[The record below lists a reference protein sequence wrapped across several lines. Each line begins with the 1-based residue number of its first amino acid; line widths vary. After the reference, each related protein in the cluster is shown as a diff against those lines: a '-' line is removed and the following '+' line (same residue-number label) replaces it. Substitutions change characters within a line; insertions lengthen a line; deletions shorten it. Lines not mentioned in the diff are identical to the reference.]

1 MNRQEAT
8 NTFQEGMVMDF
19 NPLTTPSNV
28 VTNCLNGTLIT
39 FNGNEYVLQNDMG
52 NGRVETAY
60 LPEGYVPLGT
70 AELGGIVYIVSYN
83 PFNNKCQIGS
93 FPSPERN
100 ITSDELFEDE
110 NNPVTISDEDFIEKC
125 ENEECNDTDRCI
137 SAPIIKK
144 QLGDWV
150 LHPGDKF
157 LVYGNSIKN
166 NITCISHYKD
176 GEEIKGYITFRFATI
191 DNSGRIIYLDDLKKY
206 QIQNDKDVFDSN
218 IKEGTASSSVSSNVD
233 DYRRIV
239 GSDYNIF
246 SSKIAG
252 NLYIIGQLEVVDY
265 IESVTWNVSNIEDY
279 IPQTKPNTNVSE
291 EGADTNTSDTNTS
304 DTINSEDENPQTKP
318 DTDVSDTNTV
328 IVSNEGN
335 RKRYSIQ
342 FNVQSVSER
351 GNKLSGIKQYHS
363 SETEPIEITNEGN
376 LITYTINYIAKE
388 TDSVIAEII
397 PQMPFGSLC
406 YLKQNITLNFSDL
419 GSNQVKNNI
428 WQYLKLSE
436 SINLKFDINNGY
448 VNKNITD
455 VVLKFTELPIGENSK
470 SYNYNLPSRKSY
482 SGLYTVSIPFEEGIV
497 KPNSLYKVEIE
508 VKLDKVETEVKL
520 DNEYETVVSHYLY
533 TNGVYNEYFNLSDK
547 KYENFD
553 EVFLP
558 LTPKVK
564 FENSTIDLTYNNDL
578 IKGCSFSSHK
588 KNTDYIR
595 GKTTYSAK
603 GSKKINILSS
613 LEKSFD
619 NTFSIEGE
627 VTNMELKNP
636 ITPHVDSDIITLE
649 KNEAVDSNFI
659 KKETELNTSD
669 GEKVVINIKNEG
681 LLGYE
686 LNYDIFLVSKISAET
701 TSRNV
706 TVQKYYAPLLYYV
719 EDFQKYCLQATFTD
733 KKIDEITLES
743 TLPALGMSAGG
754 RDNDGTGGLTFVA
767 GTANISLNTG
777 TSASGEEV
785 GLLINGFPDSVF
797 SGAGLSGISRFPNND
812 MSRIIQDSKGYCG
825 MVPVYLVNA
834 GTSRIKYKNTVYK
847 FQDSDD
853 RDKVGSKK
861 VEWFETE
868 NQNCG
873 EFTSA
878 LLFLK
883 IKDTDNFIPI
893 NHFFKLGYSDR
904 TEEKAGIKRY
914 YSLLSQIYAQRP
926 FENKVEVFTVGN
938 YSYVDKTVQ
947 YERKLE
953 ATITYNDNS
962 LKYNNKLM
970 VEFFGEELPNCAR
983 IDYQSNGGQIIIKSS
998 LDYTFN
1004 IYNKYVD
1011 EYQEYYDSASIPTYV
1026 AENGTDS
1033 INAPINPV
1041 ANALYYVNDK
1051 KCLEQIKGPSDIP
1064 LPIVN
1069 LELSPSQD
1077 YSTISVVV
1085 QKDKNDKLIEYEF
1098 SNLDMLIYD
1107 IRNDYACANN
1117 SKINFLL
1124 TLYWGCN
1131 KPHYKNPTQIC
1142 DKSLDK
1148 GCSITKLPINYG

>member
-1 MNRQEAT
+1 
-8 NTFQEGMVMDF
+8 
-19 NPLTTPSNV
+19 
-28 VTNCLNGTLIT
+28 
-39 FNGNEYVLQNDMG
+39 
-52 NGRVETAY
+52 
-60 LPEGYVPLGT
+60 
-70 AELGGIVYIVSYN
+70 
-83 PFNNKCQIGS
+83 
-93 FPSPERN
+93 
-100 ITSDELFEDE
+100 
-110 NNPVTISDEDFIEKC
+110 
-125 ENEECNDTDRCI
+125 
-137 SAPIIKK
+137 
-144 QLGDWV
+144 
-150 LHPGDKF
+150 
-157 LVYGNSIKN
+157 
-166 NITCISHYKD
+166 
-176 GEEIKGYITFRFATI
+176 
-191 DNSGRIIYLDDLKKY
+191 
-206 QIQNDKDVFDSN
+206 
-218 IKEGTASSSVSSNVD
+218 
-233 DYRRIV
+233 
-239 GSDYNIF
+239 
-246 SSKIAG
+246 
-252 NLYIIGQLEVVDY
+252 
-265 IESVTWNVSNIEDY
+265 
-279 IPQTKPNTNVSE
+279 
-291 EGADTNTSDTNTS
+291 
-304 DTINSEDENPQTKP
+304 
-318 DTDVSDTNTV
+318 
-328 IVSNEGN
+328 
-335 RKRYSIQ
+335 
-342 FNVQSVSER
+342 
-351 GNKLSGIKQYHS
+351 
-363 SETEPIEITNEGN
+363 
-376 LITYTINYIAKE
+376 
-388 TDSVIAEII
+388 
-397 PQMPFGSLC
+397 MPFGSLC

-455 VVLKFTELPIGENSK
+455 VILKFTELPIEENSK

-497 KPNSLYKVEIE
+497 KPNSLYKVEIK
-508 VKLDKVETEVKL
+508 VKLG
-520 DNEYETVVSHYLY
+520 NEYETVVSHYLY

-564 FENSTIDLTYNNDL
+564 FENSTIDLTPKNDL
-578 IKGCSFSSHK
+578 IEGCSFSSHI
-588 KNTDYIR
+588 KNTDYIQ

-627 VTNMELKNP
+627 VTNMKLKNP
-636 ITPHVDSDIITLE
+636 ITPRVDSQIITLE
-649 KNEAVDSNFI
+649 GNEVVDSKFI

-669 GEKVVINIKNEG
+669 GEKVVINIENKG
-681 LLGYE
+681 RLGYE

-706 TVQKYYAPLLYYV
+706 AVQKYYAPLLYYV

-754 RDNDGTGGLTFVA
+754 KDNQGGGGLTFVA
-767 GTANISLNTG
+767 GTANITLNTG

-834 GTSRIKYKNTVYK
+834 GTSKIKYKNTVYK

-853 RDKVGSKK
+853 RGKGEGKK

-868 NQNCG
+868 NQKCG
-873 EFTSA
+873 TFTSA

-883 IKDTDNFIPI
+883 IKDTDNYVPI
-893 NHFFKLGYSDR
+893 NHFFKLGYLDR
-904 TEEKAGIKRY
+904 TEEKARIKRY

-938 YSYVDKTVQ
+938 FSYVSKEVH
-947 YERKLE
+947 YKRELE

-962 LKYNNKLM
+962 LKYNDRLL
-970 VEFFGEELPNCAR
+970 VEYFPKGVLPKCAR
-983 IDYQSNGGQIIIKSS
+983 IDYQSNGGQIIINSS

-1004 IYNKYVD
+1004 IDNKYVN
-1011 EYQEYYDSASIPTYV
+1011 EYMTYYNSESIPTYV

-1033 INAPINPV
+1033 INAPINPI
-1041 ANALYYVNDK
+1041 ANALYYVRDGG
-1051 KCLEQIKGPSDIP
+1051 LEQIKGPSATP

-1085 QKDKNDKLIEYEF
+1085 QKDINDKPIEYGF

-1117 SKINFLL
+1117 SKINYLL
-1124 TLYWGCN
+1124 TLYWGSHEPN
-1131 KPHYKNPTQIC
+1131 YKNPTQIC

-1148 GCSITKLPINYG
+1148 GCSISNLPINYG

>member
-19 NPLTTPSNV
+19 NPLTTPDNV

-100 ITSDELFEDE
+100 ITSDELFEDK

-157 LVYGNSIKN
+157 LVCGNSIKK

-206 QIQNDKDVFDSN
+206 QIQNDKDIFDSN
-218 IKEGTASSSVSSNVD
+218 IKEGTASSSVSSDVD

-265 IESVTWNVSNIEDY
+265 IESVTWNVLNIEDY
-279 IPQTKPNTNVSE
+279 IPETKPNTDVSE
-291 EGADTNTSDTNTS
+291 EGANTNTSDTNTS
-304 DTINSEDENPQTKP
+304 DTINSEDENPETKP
-318 DTDVSDTNTV
+318 DPNESDTNTV
-328 IVSNEGN
+328 IVSNEGD

-363 SETEPIEITNEGN
+363 SETEPITITNEGN

-388 TDSVIAEII
+388 TDSVVAEII

-455 VVLKFTELPIGENSK
+455 VVLKFTKLPIEENSK

-508 VKLDKVETEVKL
+508 VKLD
-520 DNEYETVVSHYLY
+520 DAYETVVSHYLY
-533 TNGVYNEYFNLSDK
+533 TNGVYNEYFNLSDER
-547 KYENFD
+547 YENFD

-564 FENSTIDLTYNNDL
+564 FENSTIDLTSQNDL
-578 IKGCSFSSHK
+578 IKGCSFSSHI
-588 KNTDYIR
+588 KNTDYIQ
-595 GKTTYSAK
+595 GKTTYSAN

-627 VTNMELKNP
+627 VTKMELENSS
-636 ITPHVDSDIITLE
+636 TSVESDISTL
-649 KNEAVDSNFI
+649 KGDNVVDSNFI
-659 KKETELNTSD
+659 KNESALTD
-669 GEKVVINIKNEG
+669 DEKVVINIENKDR
-681 LLGYE
+681 LGYI

-706 TVQKYYAPLLYYV
+706 AVQKYYAPLLYYV

-733 KKIDEITLES
+733 NTIDEITLES

-754 RDNDGTGGLTFVA
+754 KDNQGGGGLTFVA

-777 TSASGEEV
+777 TSASEEEV

-834 GTSRIKYKNTVYK
+834 GTSKIKYKNTVYK

-853 RDKVGSKK
+853 RGKGEGKK

-868 NQNCG
+868 NQKCG
-873 EFTSA
+873 TFTSA
-878 LLFLK
+878 LLFLR
-883 IKDTDNFIPI
+883 IKDTDNYVPI
-893 NHFFKLGYSDR
+893 NHFFKLGYLDR
-904 TEEKAGIKRY
+904 TEEKARIQRY

-938 YSYVDKTVQ
+938 FSYVNKEVH
-947 YERKLE
+947 YKRELK

-962 LKYNNKLM
+962 LKYNDSLLVKYFP
-970 VEFFGEELPNCAR
+970 EGELPNCAR

-1004 IYNKYVD
+1004 IDNKYVN
-1011 EYQEYYDSASIPTYV
+1011 EYMNYYNSESIPTYV

-1033 INAPINPV
+1033 TNAPTNPV
-1041 ANALYYVNDK
+1041 ANALYYVKDGS
-1051 KCLEQIKGPSDIP
+1051 LEQIASSSSIA
-1064 LPIVN
+1064 LNIVN

-1085 QKDKNDKLIEYEF
+1085 QKDKNDKSIECGF

-1117 SKINFLL
+1117 SKINYLL
-1124 TLYWGCN
+1124 TLYWGSHEPN
-1131 KPHYKNPTQIC
+1131 YKSPTQIC
-1142 DKSLDK
+1142 DKYLDTN
-1148 GCSITKLPINYG
+1148 CSISNLN

>member
-157 LVYGNSIKN
+157 LVCGNSIKN

-279 IPQTKPNTNVSE
+279 IPE
-291 EGADTNTSDTNTS
+291 
-304 DTINSEDENPQTKP
+304 TKP
-318 DTDVSDTNTV
+318 DTNVSDTNTV
-328 IVSNEGN
+328 IVSNEGD
-335 RKRYSIQ
+335 RKRYTIQ

-351 GNKLSGIKQYHS
+351 DNKLSGIKQYHS
-363 SETEPIEITNEGN
+363 SETEPIKITNKGEN
-376 LITYTINYIAKE
+376 LITYTINYIAKK
-388 TDSVIAEII
+388 TDSVVAEII

-508 VKLDKVETEVKL
+508 VKLNDT
-520 DNEYETVVSHYLY
+520 YETVVSHYLY

-564 FENSTIDLTYNNDL
+564 FENSTIDLSYGNTL
-578 IKGCSFSSHK
+578 EEGSVISSPIKG
-588 KNTDYIR
+588 TDYIR
-595 GKTTYSAK
+595 GRTTYSAT
-603 GSKKINILSS
+603 GSKKINVLSS
-613 LEKSFD
+613 LEESFND
-619 NTFSIEGE
+619 TFSVEGTVTDMKLLDKPTKE
-627 VTNMELKNP
+627 VKSKISTLDGDNV
-636 ITPHVDSDIITLE
+636 IDSD
-649 KNEAVDSNFI
+649 FI
-659 KKETELNTSD
+659 QKESALNTTD
-669 GEKVVINIKNEG
+669 GEEITITIKNDKFK
-681 LLGYE
+681 GYE
-686 LNYDIFLVSKISAET
+686 LDYNISLVSKISALST
-701 TSRNV
+701 LRNV
-706 TVQKYYAPLLYYV
+706 TVQKYFAPLLYYV

-733 KKIDEITLES
+733 RTIDEITLES

-777 TSASGEEV
+777 TSASGEEA

-847 FQDSDD
+847 FQDSND

-873 EFTSA
+873 KFTNA
-878 LLFLK
+878 LLFLR
-883 IKDTDNFIPI
+883 IKDTDNYVPI
-893 NHFFKLGYSDR
+893 NHFFKLGYPDR

-926 FENKVEVFTVGN
+926 FENKVEVYTVGN
-938 YSYVDKTVQ
+938 YSYVNKEVQ
-947 YERKLE
+947 FSQKLK
-953 ATITYNDNS
+953 ATIKYDDQS
-962 LKYNNKLM
+962 LKYNDTALVKYFP
-970 VEFFGEELPNCAR
+970 EGELPKCAK
-983 IDYQSNGGQIIIKSS
+983 IDYQSNGGQITIQSS
-998 LDYTFN
+998 MDYTFN
-1004 IYNKYVD
+1004 IVNKWEDIYREHYNS
-1011 EYQEYYDSASIPTYV
+1011 ESISTCV
-1026 AENGTDS
+1026 AENGTGP

-1041 ANALYYVNDK
+1041 ANALYYVKDGG
-1051 KCLEQIKGPSDIP
+1051 LEQIKGPSDTP

-1085 QKDKNDKLIEYEF
+1085 QKDKNDKPIEYKF

-1107 IRNDYACANN
+1107 IRDDYACANN

-1124 TLYWGCN
+1124 TLYWGCH

-1148 GCSITKLPINYG
+1148 GCSITKLNQEINYG

>member
-1 MNRQEAT
+1 MKRQAVT

-19 NPLTTPSNV
+19 NPLTTPNNV
-28 VTNCLNGTLIT
+28 VTNCLNGTLLT

-70 AELGGIVYIVSYN
+70 TELGGIIYIVSYN

-100 ITSDELFEDE
+100 ITRDEFSEGE
-110 NNPVTISDEDFIEKC
+110 NAVTISDEDFIENC
-125 ENEECNDTDRCI
+125 ENEECNDTDKCI
-137 SAPIIKK
+137 LAPIIKK
-144 QLGDWV
+144 QLGDLV

-157 LVYGNSIKN
+157 LVCGNSIKN
-166 NITCISHYKD
+166 NIACISHYKD

-218 IKEGTASSSVSSNVD
+218 IKEGTASSSVSSDVD
-233 DYRRIV
+233 YYRRIV

-246 SSKIAG
+246 TSKVAG
-252 NLYIIGQLEVVDY
+252 NLYIIGQLEVIDY
-265 IESVTWNVSNIEDY
+265 IESVTWNVLNIEDY
-279 IPQTKPNTNVSE
+279 K
-291 EGADTNTSDTNTS
+291 
-304 DTINSEDENPQTKP
+304 PQTKP
-318 DTDVSDTNTV
+318 DPNTVTVSGEGKLEDYDPQTEPDTNESDTNTV
-328 IVSNEGN
+328 IVSKEGD

-342 FNVQSVSER
+342 FNVQSISER
-351 GNKLSGIKQYHS
+351 GNKLSGIKQYHKVDNDPVS
-363 SETEPIEITNEGN
+363 TINNDNKED

-406 YLKQNITLNFSDL
+406 YLKQKITLNFSDL

-455 VVLKFTELPIGENSK
+455 VVLKFTELPISVNSK
-470 SYNYNLPSRKSY
+470 SYNYNLPSRKSH

-497 KPNSLYKVEIE
+497 KPNSLYKVAIE
-508 VKLDKVETEVKL
+508 VKLG
-520 DNEYETVVSHYLY
+520 NEYETVASHYLY

-547 KYENFD
+547 RYENFD

-564 FENSTIDLTYNNDL
+564 LENSSIDLTDKNTL
-578 IKGCSFSSHK
+578 EEGSVISSPIKGA
-588 KNTDYIR
+588 DYIR
-595 GKTTYSAK
+595 GRTTYSAT
-603 GSKKINILSS
+603 GGKKINILSS

-619 NTFSIEGE
+619 NTFSIEGK
-627 VTNMELKNP
+627 VTNMELVDKP
-636 ITPHVDSDIITLE
+636 IKEVKPKISTLE
-649 KNEAVDSNFI
+649 GDEVVDSNFI
-659 KKETELNTSD
+659 KEESTLNTSD
-669 GEKVVINIKNEG
+669 KEKVEINIENNV
-681 LLGYE
+681 LLGYM
-686 LNYDIFLVSKISAET
+686 LKYDISLVSKISAKT

-706 TVQKYYAPLLYYV
+706 AVQKYFAPLLYYV
-719 EDFQKYCLQATFTD
+719 GDFQKYCLQATFTD

-743 TLPALGMSAGG
+743 SLPALGMSAGG
-754 RDNDGTGGLTFVA
+754 KDNQGGGGLTFVA
-767 GTANISLNTG
+767 GTANITLNTG
-777 TSASGEEV
+777 TSASGEEA

-834 GTSRIKYKNTVYK
+834 GTPNIKYKNTVYK
-847 FQDSDD
+847 FQDSED
-853 RDKVGSKK
+853 RGKGDGKK

-868 NQNCG
+868 NQKCG
-873 EFTSA
+873 TFTSA
-878 LLFLK
+878 LLFLR

-893 NHFFKLGYSDR
+893 NHFFKLGYLDR
-904 TEEKAGIKRY
+904 TEEQDRIKRY

-926 FENKVEVFTVGN
+926 FENKVEVYTVGN
-938 YSYVDKTVQ
+938 FSYVNKKVQ
-947 YERKLE
+947 FSQKLK
-953 ATITYNDNS
+953 ATIKYDDQS
-962 LKYNNKLM
+962 LKYNDRPLVRYFSEGK
-970 VEFFGEELPNCAR
+970 LPNCAK
-983 IDYQSNGGQIIIKSS
+983 IDYQSNEGQITIQSS
-998 LDYTFN
+998 MDYTFN
-1004 IYNKYVD
+1004 IDNKWVD
-1011 EYQEYYDSASIPTYV
+1011 TYLEHHNSESISTCV
-1026 AENGTDS
+1026 AENGTGS

-1041 ANALYYVNDK
+1041 ANALYYVKDK
-1051 KCLEQIKGPSDIP
+1051 KLEQITSSSSVA
-1064 LPIVN
+1064 LNIVN

-1085 QKDKNDKLIEYEF
+1085 QKDKNDKPIEYGF

-1117 SKINFLL
+1117 SKINYLL
-1124 TLYWGCN
+1124 TLYWGSHEPN
-1131 KPHYKNPTQIC
+1131 YKSPTQIC
-1142 DKSLDK
+1142 DKSLDTN
-1148 GCSITKLPINYG
+1148 CSITKLN

>member
-19 NPLTTPSNV
+19 NPLTTPDNV

-100 ITSDELFEDE
+100 ITSDELFQEE
-110 NNPVTISDEDFIEKC
+110 ENPVTISDEDFIEKC
-125 ENEECNDTDRCI
+125 ENGECNDTDKCI

-157 LVYGNSIKN
+157 LVCGNSIKD

-206 QIQNDKDVFDSN
+206 QIQNDFDSN
-218 IKEGTASSSVSSNVD
+218 IKEGTAKSSVSSNVD
-233 DYRRIV
+233 DYRHIV
-239 GSDYNIF
+239 GYDYNIF

-265 IESVTWNVSNIEDY
+265 IESVTWNVLNIEDY
-279 IPQTKPNTNVSE
+279 KPETKPDTNV
-291 EGADTNTSDTNTS
+291 SDTNTS
-304 DTINSEDENPQTKP
+304 DTDVSKEGA
-318 DTDVSDTNTV
+318 DTNTEEGADTNESDTNTV
-328 IVSNEGN
+328 IVSTEGD

-351 GNKLSGIKQYHS
+351 GNKLNGIKQYHS
-363 SETEPIEITNEGN
+363 SAIKPIKITDKGKD

-406 YLKQNITLNFSDL
+406 YLKQKITLNFSDL

-482 SGLYTVSIPFEEGIV
+482 SGLYAVSIPFKEGIV

-508 VKLDKVETEVKL
+508 VKLGD
-520 DNEYETVVSHYLY
+520 EYETVVSHYLY

-564 FENSTIDLTYNNDL
+564 FENSTIDLTSQNDL
-578 IKGCSFSSHK
+578 IEGCFFSSHK
-588 KNTDYIR
+588 KNTGYIQ

-627 VTNMELKNP
+627 VTKMELAKKP
-636 ITPHVDSDIITLE
+636 DITVESQIFTLEEGNVVDS
-649 KNEAVDSNFI
+649 VFI
-659 KKETELNTSD
+659 KKETELNPSD
-669 GEKVVINIKNEG
+669 KEKVVIDIENKDR
-681 LLGYE
+681 LGYK
-686 LNYDIFLVSKISAET
+686 LNYDISLVSRISAEIT
-701 TSRNV
+701 PRNV
-706 TVQKYYAPLLYYV
+706 AVQKYYAPLLYYV

-733 KKIDEITLES
+733 NTIDEITLES

-754 RDNDGTGGLTFVA
+754 NDNQGTGGLTFVA
-767 GTANISLNTG
+767 GTANVSINTNVG
-777 TSASGEEV
+777 PTSGEEV

-847 FQDSDD
+847 FQDSND
-853 RDKVGSKK
+853 RNKEKSKK

-873 EFTSA
+873 KFTSA
-878 LLFLK
+878 LLFLR

-926 FENKVEVFTVGN
+926 FENKVEVYTVGN
-938 YSYVDKTVQ
+938 FSYVNKKVQ
-947 YERKLE
+947 YKRKLE

-970 VEFFGEELPNCAR
+970 VEFFGKELPKCAK

-1004 IYNKYVD
+1004 IDNKYVD
-1011 EYQEYYDSASIPTYV
+1011 EYLSYYNSESIPTYV
-1026 AENGTDS
+1026 AGNGTDS
-1033 INAPINPV
+1033 INAPINPT
-1041 ANALYYVNDK
+1041 ANALYYVSDK
-1051 KCLEQIKGPSDIP
+1051 KYLEQITSSS
-1064 LPIVN
+1064 PISLSIVD
-1069 LELSPSQD
+1069 LELSSSQD
-1077 YSTISVVV
+1077 YSTISVKVTSHSFG
-1085 QKDKNDKLIEYEF
+1085 F

-1117 SKINFLL
+1117 SKINYLL
-1124 TLYWGCN
+1124 TLYWGCHEPN
-1131 KPHYKNPTQIC
+1131 YRNPTQIC
-1142 DKSLDK
+1142 DKSLDTN
-1148 GCSITKLPINYG
+1148 CSITKLKIEQ

>member
-19 NPLTTPSNV
+19 NPLTTPDNV

-100 ITSDELFEDE
+100 ITSDELFEDI
-110 NNPVTISDEDFIEKC
+110 NNPVTISDEDFIEIC

-157 LVYGNSIKN
+157 LVCGNSIN
-166 NITCISHYKD
+166 DNITCVSHYKD

-206 QIQNDKDVFDSN
+206 QIQNVFESN
-218 IKEGTASSSVSSNVD
+218 IKEGTASSSASSNVD

-265 IESVTWNVSNIEDY
+265 IESVTWNVLNIEDY
-279 IPQTKPNTNVSE
+279 IPETKPDTDVSE
-291 EGADTNTSDTNTS
+291 GGADTNTSDTNTS
-304 DTINSEDENPQTKP
+304 DTINSEDENPETKP
-318 DTDVSDTNTV
+318 DTNVSDTNTV
-328 IVSNEGN
+328 IVSTEGD

-351 GNKLSGIKQYHS
+351 DNKLDGIKQYHS
-363 SETEPIEITNEGN
+363 SAIKPIKITDKGKD
-376 LITYTINYIAKE
+376 LITYTINYIATDK
-388 TDSVIAEII
+388 DSVIAEII

-406 YLKQNITLNFSDL
+406 YLKQKITLNFSDL

-455 VVLKFTELPIGENSK
+455 VILKFTELPIGENSK

-482 SGLYTVSIPFEEGIV
+482 SGLYTVSIPFKEGIV

-508 VKLDKVETEVKL
+508 VKLGD
-520 DNEYETVVSHYLY
+520 EYKTVTSHYLY
-533 TNGVYNEYFNLSDK
+533 TNGVYNEYFNLSDN

-564 FENSTIDLTYNNDL
+564 FENSTIDLTSQNDL
-578 IKGCSFSSHK
+578 IEGCFFSSHTK
-588 KNTDYIR
+588 KTGYIQ

-627 VTNMELKNP
+627 VTNMKLENP
-636 ITPHVDSDIITLE
+636 ITPRVESDISTLE
-649 KNEAVDSNFI
+649 GDEVVDSNFI
-659 KKETELNTSD
+659 KKESELNTSD
-669 GEKVVINIKNEG
+669 KEKVMIDIKDKG
-681 LLGYE
+681 LQGYE
-686 LNYDIFLVSKISAET
+686 LNYDIFLVSKISAKT

-706 TVQKYYAPLLYYV
+706 AVQKYYAPLLYYV
-719 EDFQKYCLQATFTD
+719 EDFQKYCLQVTFTD
-733 KKIDEITLES
+733 NTIDEITLES

-754 RDNDGTGGLTFVA
+754 GDNQGTGGLTFVA
-767 GTANISLNTG
+767 GTANVSINTHV
-777 TSASGEEV
+777 TSGEEA

-834 GTSRIKYKNTVYK
+834 GTSRIKYKNIVYK
-847 FQDSDD
+847 FQDSDN
-853 RDKVGSKK
+853 RNKEKGKK

-868 NQNCG
+868 NQKCG
-873 EFTSA
+873 RFTSA
-878 LLFLK
+878 LLFLR
-883 IKDTDNFIPI
+883 IKDTDNYVPI
-893 NHFFKLGYSDR
+893 NHFFKLGYLDR
-904 TEEKAGIKRY
+904 TEEKARIQRY

-938 YSYVDKTVQ
+938 FSYVNKEVQ
-947 YERKLE
+947 YKRELE

-970 VEFFGEELPNCAR
+970 VEFFGKELPNCAK
-983 IDYQSNGGQIIIKSS
+983 IDYQSSGGQIIIKSS

-1004 IYNKYVD
+1004 IDNKYVD
-1011 EYQEYYDSASIPTYV
+1011 EYLEYYNSESIPTYV

-1033 INAPINPV
+1033 INAPINPM

-1051 KCLEQIKGPSDIP
+1051 DYLEQIKGSSATS

-1085 QKDKNDKLIEYEF
+1085 QKDKDDKPIECGF

-1117 SKINFLL
+1117 SKINYLL
-1124 TLYWGCN
+1124 TLYWGCHEPN
-1131 KPHYKNPTQIC
+1131 YKNPTQIC
-1142 DKSLDK
+1142 NKSLDK
-1148 GCSITKLPINYG
+1148 GCSITTLNQE

>member
-19 NPLTTPSNV
+19 NPLTTPDNV

-100 ITSDELFEDE
+100 ITSDELFQEE
-110 NNPVTISDEDFIEKC
+110 ENPVTISDEDFIEKC
-125 ENEECNDTDRCI
+125 ENEECNDTDKCI

-157 LVYGNSIKN
+157 LVCGNSIKD
-166 NITCISHYKD
+166 NITRISHYKD

-206 QIQNDKDVFDSN
+206 QIQNGEDVFDSN
-218 IKEGTASSSVSSNVD
+218 IKEGTASSSTSPNVD

-279 IPQTKPNTNVSE
+279 KPE
-291 EGADTNTSDTNTS
+291 
-304 DTINSEDENPQTKP
+304 TKP
-318 DTDVSDTNTV
+318 DTNVSDTNTV
-328 IVSNEGN
+328 IVSKEGD

-363 SETEPIEITNEGN
+363 SETEPIKIANEGKD
-376 LITYTINYIAKE
+376 LITYKINYIAKE

-406 YLKQNITLNFSDL
+406 YLKQKITLNFSDL

-455 VVLKFTELPIGENSK
+455 VVLKFTELPIDENSK

-508 VKLDKVETEVKL
+508 VKLDDT
-520 DNEYETVVSHYLY
+520 YETVVSHYLY

-564 FENSTIDLTYNNDL
+564 FENSTIDLSYGNTL
-578 IKGCSFSSHK
+578 EEGSVISSPIKG
-588 KNTDYIR
+588 TYYIR
-595 GKTTYSAK
+595 GRTTYSAT
-603 GSKKINILSS
+603 GSKKINVLSS
-613 LEKSFD
+613 LEESFND
-619 NTFSIEGE
+619 TFSVEGT
-627 VTNMELKNP
+627 VTNMKLLDKP
-636 ITPHVDSDIITLE
+636 IKEVKSKISTLEGDIAIDSD
-649 KNEAVDSNFI
+649 FI
-659 KKETELNTSD
+659 KEESALNTDDKEEITITITNDES
-669 GEKVVINIKNEG
+669 V
-681 LLGYE
+681 GYK
-686 LNYDIFLVSKISAET
+686 LNYNISLVSKISALNT
-701 TSRNV
+701 LRNV
-706 TVQKYYAPLLYYV
+706 SVQKYYAPLLYY
-719 EDFQKYCLQATFTD
+719 EGDFQKYCLQTTFTD
-733 KKIDEITLES
+733 NTIDEITLES
-743 TLPALGMSAGG
+743 SLPALGMSAGG
-754 RDNDGTGGLTFVA
+754 RDNQGGGGLTFVA
-767 GTANISLNTG
+767 GTANITLNTNVNP
-777 TSASGEEV
+777 TSGEEA

-812 MSRIIQDSKGYCG
+812 MSRIIQESKGYCG

-834 GTSRIKYKNTVYK
+834 GTSKIKYKNTVYK

-853 RDKVGSKK
+853 RGKGDGKK

-873 EFTSA
+873 SFTSA

-883 IKDTDNFIPI
+883 IKDTDNYVPI
-893 NHFFKLGYSDR
+893 DHFFKLGYLDR
-904 TEEKAGIKRY
+904 TEEKARIQRY

-926 FENKVEVFTVGN
+926 FENKVEVYTVGN
-938 YSYVDKTVQ
+938 FSYVNKKVQ
-947 YERKLE
+947 FSQKLE
-953 ATITYNDNS
+953 ATIKYDDQS
-962 LKYNNKLM
+962 LKYNDMALVKYFP
-970 VEFFGEELPNCAR
+970 EGELPKCAK
-983 IDYQSNGGQIIIKSS
+983 IDYQSNGGQITIQSS
-998 LDYTFN
+998 MDYTFN
-1004 IYNKYVD
+1004 IDNKWVD
-1011 EYQEYYDSASIPTYV
+1011 IYLEHHNSESISTCV
-1026 AENGTDS
+1026 AENGTGS
-1033 INAPINPV
+1033 INAPINPT
-1041 ANALYYVNDK
+1041 ANALYYVKDGS
-1051 KCLEQIKGPSDIP
+1051 LEQIASSSSIA
-1064 LPIVN
+1064 LNIVN

-1085 QKDKNDKLIEYEF
+1085 QKDKNNKPIKCGF

-1117 SKINFLL
+1117 SKINYLL
-1124 TLYWGCN
+1124 TLYWGCHEPN
-1131 KPHYKNPTQIC
+1131 YKSPTQIC
-1142 DKSLDK
+1142 NKCLDTN
-1148 GCSITKLPINYG
+1148 CSISNLN

>member
-19 NPLTTPSNV
+19 NPLTTPDNV

-100 ITSDELFEDE
+100 ITSDELFGEE
-110 NNPVTISDEDFIEKC
+110 NPVTISDEDFIEKC
-125 ENEECNDTDRCI
+125 ENEECNDADKCI

-157 LVYGNSIKN
+157 LVCGNSIKN
-166 NITCISHYKD
+166 NITRISHYKD

-206 QIQNDKDVFDSN
+206 QIQNDEGVFDSN

-239 GSDYNIF
+239 GYDYNIF

-265 IESVTWNVSNIEDY
+265 IESVTWNVLNIEDY
-279 IPQTKPNTNVSE
+279 KPE
-291 EGADTNTSDTNTS
+291 
-304 DTINSEDENPQTKP
+304 TKP
-318 DTDVSDTNTV
+318 DPNESDTNTV
-328 IVSNEGN
+328 IVSTKGD

-342 FNVQSVSER
+342 FNVQSISER
-351 GNKLSGIKQYHS
+351 GNKLDGIKQYHS
-363 SETEPIEITNEGN
+363 SAIKPIKITDKGKD

-388 TDSVIAEII
+388 TDSVVAEII

-406 YLKQNITLNFSDL
+406 YLKQKITLNFSDL

-455 VVLKFTELPIGENSK
+455 VVLKFTELPIDENSK

-482 SGLYTVSIPFEEGIV
+482 SGLYAVSIPFEEGIV

-508 VKLDKVETEVKL
+508 VKLG
-520 DNEYETVVSHYLY
+520 NEYKTVTSHYLY

-564 FENSTIDLTYNNDL
+564 FENSTIDLTSQNDL
-578 IKGCSFSSHK
+578 IGKSSFSSHI
-588 KNTDYIR
+588 KNTDYIQ

-627 VTNMELKNP
+627 VTNMKLENP
-636 ITPHVDSDIITLE
+636 STPVESKIITLE
-649 KNEAVDSNFI
+649 GDNVVDSNFI
-659 KKETELNTSD
+659 ENKTELNPSD
-669 GEKVVINIKNEG
+669 KEKVVIDIENKDH
-681 LLGYE
+681 LGYI
-686 LNYDIFLVSKISAET
+686 LNYDIFLVSRISAAT

-767 GTANISLNTG
+767 GTANVSLNTNVDP
-777 TSASGEEV
+777 TSGEEV

-847 FQDSDD
+847 FQDSND
-853 RDKVGSKK
+853 RNKEKSKK

-873 EFTSA
+873 EFTNA
-878 LLFLK
+878 LLFLR

-938 YSYVDKTVQ
+938 FSYVNKKVQ
-947 YERKLE
+947 FSQKLE
-953 ATITYNDNS
+953 ATIKYDDQS
-962 LKYNNKLM
+962 LKYNDMAL
-970 VEFFGEELPNCAR
+970 VEYFPKGELPNCAR
-983 IDYQSNGGQIIIKSS
+983 IDYQSNGGQITIQSS
-998 LDYTFN
+998 MDYTFN
-1004 IYNKYVD
+1004 IDNKWENIYL
-1011 EYQEYYDSASIPTYV
+1011 EHHNSESISTCV
-1026 AENGTDS
+1026 AENGTGS
-1033 INAPINPV
+1033 INAPINPT
-1041 ANALYYVNDK
+1041 ANALYYVKDK
-1051 KCLEQIKGPSDIP
+1051 KYLEQIKGPSDIP
-1064 LPIVN
+1064 LSIVN
-1069 LELSPSQD
+1069 LELSSSQD

-1085 QKDKNDKLIEYEF
+1085 QKDKNDKPIESKF

-1124 TLYWGCN
+1124 TLYWGCH

-1148 GCSITKLPINYG
+1148 GCSITKLNQEINYG

>member
-1 MNRQEAT
+1 MKRQAVT

-19 NPLTTPSNV
+19 NPLTTPNNV
-28 VTNCLNGTLIT
+28 VTNCLNGTLLT

-70 AELGGIVYIVSYN
+70 TELGGIIYIVSYN

-100 ITSDELFEDE
+100 ITRDEFSEGE
-110 NNPVTISDEDFIEKC
+110 NAVTISDEDFIENC
-125 ENEECNDTDRCI
+125 ENEECNDTDKCI
-137 SAPIIKK
+137 LAPIIKK
-144 QLGDWV
+144 QLGDLV

-157 LVYGNSIKN
+157 LVCGNSIKN
-166 NITCISHYKD
+166 NITCTSHYKD

-206 QIQNDKDVFDSN
+206 QIENTEKSTN
-218 IKEGTASSSVSSNVD
+218 IKEGKASSAIGSDVD

-246 SSKIAG
+246 TSKVAG
-252 NLYIIGQLEVVDY
+252 NLYIIGQLEVIDY
-265 IESVTWNVSNIEDY
+265 IESVTWNVLNIKDY
-279 IPQTKPNTNVSE
+279 
-291 EGADTNTSDTNTS
+291 
-304 DTINSEDENPQTKP
+304 NPQTKP
-318 DTDVSDTNTV
+318 DPDPNTV
-328 IVSNEGN
+328 TVSSEGKR
-335 RKRYSIQ
+335 RKYSVK
-342 FNVQSVSER
+342 FFVQSISER

-363 SETEPIEITNEGN
+363 SETEPIKITDEGKN

-388 TDSVIAEII
+388 TDSVIATII

-406 YLKQNITLNFSDL
+406 YLKQKITLNFSDL

-455 VVLKFTELPIGENSK
+455 VVLKFTELPISVNSK

-482 SGLYTVSIPFEEGIV
+482 SGLYTISIPFEEGIV

-508 VKLDKVETEVKL
+508 VKLDSK
-520 DNEYETVVSHYLY
+520 YETVASHYLY

-564 FENSTIDLTYNNDL
+564 LENSSIDLSYENTL
-578 IKGCSFSSHK
+578 EKGSVISSPIKGA
-588 KNTDYIR
+588 DYIR
-595 GKTTYSAK
+595 GRTTYSATD
-603 GSKKINILSS
+603 SKKINILSS

-619 NTFSIEGE
+619 NTFSIEGKVTKMKLVDKPIKE
-627 VTNMELKNP
+627 VKPE
-636 ITPHVDSDIITLE
+636 ISTLE
-649 KNEAVDSNFI
+649 GDEVVDSNFI
-659 KKETELNTSD
+659 KEESTLNTSD
-669 GEKVVINIKNEG
+669 KEKVEINIENNV
-681 LLGYE
+681 LLGYI
-686 LNYDIFLVSKISAET
+686 LKYDISLVSKISAKT

-706 TVQKYYAPLLYYV
+706 AVQKYFAPLLYYV
-719 EDFQKYCLQATFTD
+719 GDFQKYCLQATFTD

-743 TLPALGMSAGG
+743 SLPALGMSAGG
-754 RDNDGTGGLTFVA
+754 KDNQGGGGLTFVA
-767 GTANISLNTG
+767 GTANITLNTS
-777 TSASGEEV
+777 TSASGEEA

-834 GTSRIKYKNTVYK
+834 GTPNIKYKSQVYK
-847 FQDSDD
+847 FQDSED
-853 RDKVGSKK
+853 RGKGDGKK

-873 EFTSA
+873 SFTSA
-878 LLFLK
+878 LLFLR

-893 NHFFKLGYSDR
+893 NHFFKLGYLDR
-904 TEEKAGIKRY
+904 TEEQDRIKRY

-926 FENKVEVFTVGN
+926 FENKVEVYTVGN
-938 YSYVDKTVQ
+938 FSYVNKKVQ
-947 YERKLE
+947 FSQKLE
-953 ATITYNDNS
+953 ATIKYDDQS
-962 LKYNNKLM
+962 LKYNNKPL
-970 VEFFGEELPNCAR
+970 VRYFSEGELPKCAK
-983 IDYQSNGGQIIIKSS
+983 IDYQSNGGQITIQSS
-998 LDYTFN
+998 MDYTFN
-1004 IYNKYVD
+1004 IYNKWADTYL
-1011 EYQEYYDSASIPTYV
+1011 EHHNSESISTCV
-1026 AENGTDS
+1026 AENGTGS

-1041 ANALYYVNDK
+1041 ANALYYVKDK
-1051 KCLEQIKGPSDIP
+1051 KLEQITSSSSVA
-1064 LPIVN
+1064 LNIVN

-1085 QKDKNDKLIEYEF
+1085 QKDKDDKPIECGF

-1117 SKINFLL
+1117 SKINYLL
-1124 TLYWGCN
+1124 TLYWGSHEPN
-1131 KPHYKNPTQIC
+1131 YRSPTQIC
-1142 DKSLDK
+1142 DKYLDTN
-1148 GCSITKLPINYG
+1148 CSISNLN

>member
-19 NPLTTPSNV
+19 NPLTTPDNV

-100 ITSDELFEDE
+100 ITSDELFEE
-110 NNPVTISDEDFIEKC
+110 EENPVTISDEDFIEKC
-125 ENEECNDTDRCI
+125 ENEECNDADRCI

-157 LVYGNSIKN
+157 LVCGNSIKD

-218 IKEGTASSSVSSNVD
+218 IKEGTAKSSVSSNVD

-252 NLYIIGQLEVVDY
+252 NLYIIGQLEVIDY

-279 IPQTKPNTNVSE
+279 KPQTKPDTDVSE
-291 EGADTNTSDTNTS
+291 EGANTNTSDTNTS
-304 DTINSEDENPQTKP
+304 DTINSEDENPETKP
-318 DTDVSDTNTV
+318 NPNESDTNTV
-328 IVSNEGN
+328 IVSTEGN

-342 FNVQSVSER
+342 FNVQSISER
-351 GNKLSGIKQYHS
+351 GNKLDGIKQYHS
-363 SETEPIEITNEGN
+363 SAIKPIKIIDKGKD

-388 TDSVIAEII
+388 TDSVVAEII

-406 YLKQNITLNFSDL
+406 YLKQKITLNFSDL

-455 VVLKFTELPIGENSK
+455 VILKFTELPIEENSK

-482 SGLYTVSIPFEEGIV
+482 SGLYTVSIPFEESTV

-508 VKLDKVETEVKL
+508 VKLDDT
-520 DNEYETVVSHYLY
+520 YETVASHYLY
-533 TNGVYNEYFNLSDK
+533 TNGVYNEYFNLSDVR
-547 KYENFD
+547 YENFD

-564 FENSTIDLTYNNDL
+564 FENSTIDLSYGNTL
-578 IKGCSFSSHK
+578 EEGSVISSPIKG
-588 KNTDYIR
+588 TDYIR
-595 GKTTYSAK
+595 GRTTYSAT
-603 GSKKINILSS
+603 GSKKINVLSS
-613 LEKSFD
+613 LEESFND
-619 NTFSIEGE
+619 TFSVEGT
-627 VTNMELKNP
+627 VTNMKLLDKP
-636 ITPHVDSDIITLE
+636 IKEVKSQIRTLE
-649 KNEAVDSNFI
+649 EDIAIDSNFI
-659 KKETELNTSD
+659 KEESVLTD
-669 GEKVVINIKNEG
+669 DEKVEINIEKKDR
-681 LLGYE
+681 LGYI
-686 LNYDIFLVSKISAET
+686 LNYDISLVSKISAKT

-706 TVQKYYAPLLYYV
+706 AVQKYYAPLLYYV

-733 KKIDEITLES
+733 KRIDEITLES

-754 RDNDGTGGLTFVA
+754 NDNQGTGGLTFVA
-767 GTANISLNTG
+767 GTANVSLNTNVG
-777 TSASGEEV
+777 PTSGEEV

-853 RDKVGSKK
+853 RDKEKGKK

-873 EFTSA
+873 KFTSA
-878 LLFLK
+878 LLFLR

-893 NHFFKLGYSDR
+893 NHFFELGYLDR
-904 TEEKAGIKRY
+904 TEEKARIKRY

-926 FENKVEVFTVGN
+926 FENKVEVYTVGN
-938 YSYVDKTVQ
+938 FSYVNKKVQ
-947 YERKLE
+947 FSQELE
-953 ATITYNDNS
+953 ATIKYDDQS
-962 LKYNNKLM
+962 LKYNDMAL
-970 VEFFGEELPNCAR
+970 VEYFPKGELPNCAR

-1004 IYNKYVD
+1004 IDNKYVD
-1011 EYQEYYDSASIPTYV
+1011 EYLSYYNSESIPTYV
-1026 AENGTDS
+1026 AGNGTDS
-1033 INAPINPV
+1033 INAPINPT

-1051 KCLEQIKGPSDIP
+1051 DYLEQIKSSS
-1064 LPIVN
+1064 PISLSIVD

-1077 YSTISVVV
+1077 HSTISVKVTSHSFG
-1085 QKDKNDKLIEYEF
+1085 F

-1117 SKINFLL
+1117 SKINYLL
-1124 TLYWGCN
+1124 TLYWGCHEPN
-1131 KPHYKNPTQIC
+1131 YRNPTQIC
-1142 DKSLDK
+1142 DKSLDTN
-1148 GCSITKLPINYG
+1148 CSITKLKIEQ

>member
-157 LVYGNSIKN
+157 LVCGNSIKN

-218 IKEGTASSSVSSNVD
+218 IKEGTAKSSVSSNVD

-252 NLYIIGQLEVVDY
+252 NLYIIGQLEVIDY

-279 IPQTKPNTNVSE
+279 IPE
-291 EGADTNTSDTNTS
+291 
-304 DTINSEDENPQTKP
+304 TKP
-318 DTDVSDTNTV
+318 DTNVSDTNTV
-328 IVSNEGN
+328 IVSNEGD

-363 SETEPIEITNEGN
+363 SETEPIEITNKGEN
-376 LITYTINYIAKE
+376 LITYIINYIAKE
-388 TDSVIAEII
+388 TDSVVAEII

-455 VVLKFTELPIGENSK
+455 VILKFTELPIGENSK

-508 VKLDKVETEVKL
+508 VKLNDA
-520 DNEYETVVSHYLY
+520 YETVVSHYLY
-533 TNGVYNEYFNLSDK
+533 TNGVYNEYFNLSDER
-547 KYENFD
+547 YENFD

-564 FENSTIDLTYNNDL
+564 FENSTIDLTPNNSL
-578 IKGCSFSSHK
+578 IEGCFFSSHI
-588 KNTDYIR
+588 KNTDYIQ

-627 VTNMELKNP
+627 VTKMELENP
-636 ITPHVDSDIITLE
+636 STSVESKIITLE
-649 KNEAVDSNFI
+649 GDEAVDSKFI
-659 KKETELNTSD
+659 KKETELNPSD
-669 GEKVVINIKNEG
+669 GEKVVINIENKDR
-681 LLGYE
+681 LGYE
-686 LNYDIFLVSKISAET
+686 LNYDIFLVSKISAEI

-706 TVQKYYAPLLYYV
+706 AVQKYYAPLLYYV
-719 EDFQKYCLQATFTD
+719 DDFQKYCLQATFID
-733 KKIDEITLES
+733 EKIDEITLES

-754 RDNDGTGGLTFVA
+754 GDNDGGGGLTFVA
-767 GTANISLNTG
+767 GTANITLNTG
-777 TSASGEEV
+777 TSASGEEA

-853 RDKVGSKK
+853 RDHGDSKK
-861 VEWFETE
+861 VEWFETK

-873 EFTSA
+873 EFTNA
-878 LLFLK
+878 LLFLR

-904 TEEKAGIKRY
+904 TEEKARIQRY

-938 YSYVDKTVQ
+938 FSHVNKKVQ
-947 YERKLE
+947 YKRKLE

-970 VEFFGEELPNCAR
+970 VEFFGKELPNCAR
-983 IDYQSNGGQIIIKSS
+983 TDYQSNGGQIIIKSS
-998 LDYTFN
+998 LDYTFY
-1004 IYNKYVD
+1004 IDNKYVN
-1011 EYQEYYDSASIPTYV
+1011 EYLEYYNSENIPTYV

-1041 ANALYYVNDK
+1041 ANALYYVKDGS
-1051 KCLEQIKGPSDIP
+1051 LEQIVSSSSIV
-1064 LPIVN
+1064 LNIVN

-1077 YSTISVVV
+1077 HSTISVVV
-1085 QKDKNDKLIEYEF
+1085 QKDKNDKSIEYGF

-1117 SKINFLL
+1117 SKINYLL
-1124 TLYWGCN
+1124 TLYWGSY
-1131 KPHYKNPTQIC
+1131 KPHYKSPTYIC
-1142 DKSLDK
+1142 NKSLDTN
-1148 GCSITKLPINYG
+1148 CSISNLPINYG

>member
-1 MNRQEAT
+1 MKRQAVT

-19 NPLTTPSNV
+19 NPLTTPNNV
-28 VTNCLNGTLIT
+28 VTNCLNGTLLT

-60 LPEGYVPLGT
+60 LPKGYVPLGT
-70 AELGGIVYIVSYN
+70 AELGGIIYIVSYN
-83 PFNNKCQIGS
+83 PLNSKCQIGS

-100 ITSDELFEDE
+100 ITSDELFEE
-110 NNPVTISDEDFIEKC
+110 EKNPVTISDEDFIEKC
-125 ENEECNDTDRCI
+125 ENKECNDADRCI

-144 QLGDWV
+144 QLGDLV

-157 LVYGNSIKN
+157 LVCGNSIKN
-166 NITCISHYKD
+166 NITCTSHYKD

-206 QIQNDKDVFDSN
+206 QIENTEKSTN
-218 IKEGTASSSVSSNVD
+218 IKEGTASSSVSSDVD

-246 SSKIAG
+246 TSKVAG

-265 IESVTWNVSNIEDY
+265 IESVTWNVLNIEDY
-279 IPQTKPNTNVSE
+279 IPETKPDPNTE
-291 EGADTNTSDTNTS
+291 EGADTN
-304 DTINSEDENPQTKP
+304 E
-318 DTDVSDTNTV
+318 SDTNTV
-328 IVSNEGN
+328 IVSKEGD

-351 GNKLSGIKQYHS
+351 GNKLKGIKQFHKVDNDPVS
-363 SETEPIEITNEGN
+363 TINNDRKED

-388 TDSVIAEII
+388 TDSVIATII

-406 YLKQNITLNFSDL
+406 YLKQKITLNFSDL

-455 VVLKFTELPIGENSK
+455 VVLKFTELPIRVGSK

-482 SGLYTVSIPFEEGIV
+482 SGLYTISIPFEEGIV
-497 KPNSLYKVEIE
+497 KPNSLYKVEIK
-508 VKLDKVETEVKL
+508 VKLDSK
-520 DNEYETVVSHYLY
+520 YETVASHYLY

-564 FENSTIDLTYNNDL
+564 LENSSIDLTDKNTLEEGSVISSL
-578 IKGCSFSSHK
+578 IKGA
-588 KNTDYIR
+588 DYIQGR
-595 GKTTYSAK
+595 TTYSAT
-603 GSKKINILSS
+603 GGKKINILSS

-619 NTFSIEGE
+619 NTFSIEGI
-627 VTNMELKNP
+627 VTNIELVDKP
-636 ITPHVDSDIITLE
+636 IKDVKSKISTLE
-649 KNEAVDSNFI
+649 GDEVVDSNFI
-659 KKETELNTSD
+659 KEESTLNTSD
-669 GEKVVINIKNEG
+669 KEKVEINIENNV
-681 LLGYE
+681 LLGYI
-686 LNYDIFLVSKISAET
+686 LKYDISLVSKISAKT

-706 TVQKYYAPLLYYV
+706 AVQKYFAPLLYYV
-719 EDFQKYCLQATFTD
+719 GDFQKYCLQATFTD
-733 KKIDEITLES
+733 NTIDEIILES
-743 TLPALGMSAGG
+743 SLPALGMSAGG
-754 RDNDGTGGLTFVA
+754 KDNQGGGGLTFVA
-767 GTANISLNTG
+767 GTANITLNTDS
-777 TSASGEEV
+777 SASEEEV

-834 GTSRIKYKNTVYK
+834 GTPNIKYKGKVYK
-847 FQDSDD
+847 FQDSED
-853 RDKVGSKK
+853 RGKGDGKK

-868 NQNCG
+868 NQKCG
-873 EFTSA
+873 TFTSA

-883 IKDTDNFIPI
+883 IKDTDNYVPI
-893 NHFFKLGYSDR
+893 DHFFKLGYLDR
-904 TEEKAGIKRY
+904 TEEKNRIQRY

-926 FENKVEVFTVGN
+926 FENKVEVYTVGN
-938 YSYVDKTVQ
+938 FSYVNKKVQ
-947 YERKLE
+947 FSQKLE
-953 ATITYNDNS
+953 ATIKYDDQS
-962 LKYNNKLM
+962 LKYNNKPL
-970 VEFFGEELPNCAR
+970 VRYFSKGELPKCAK
-983 IDYQSNGGQIIIKSS
+983 IDYQNNGGQITIQSS
-998 LDYTFN
+998 MDYTFN
-1004 IYNKYVD
+1004 IDNKWIDTYL
-1011 EYQEYYDSASIPTYV
+1011 EHHNSESISTCV
-1026 AENGTDS
+1026 AENGTGP
-1033 INAPINPV
+1033 INAPINPT
-1041 ANALYYVNDK
+1041 ANALYYVKDGG
-1051 KCLEQIKGPSDIP
+1051 LEQITSSSPIALD
-1064 LPIVN
+1064 IVN
-1069 LELSPSQD
+1069 LKLSPSQD

-1085 QKDKNDKLIEYEF
+1085 QKDKNNKPIEYGF

-1117 SKINFLL
+1117 SKINYLL
-1124 TLYWGCN
+1124 TLYWGSHEPN
-1131 KPHYKNPTQIC
+1131 YRSPTQIC
-1142 DKSLDK
+1142 DKYLDTN
-1148 GCSITKLPINYG
+1148 CSISNLN

>member
-19 NPLTTPSNV
+19 NPLTTPDNV

-100 ITSDELFEDE
+100 ITSDELFEDK
-110 NNPVTISDEDFIEKC
+110 NNPVTISDNDFIEKC

-157 LVYGNSIKN
+157 LVCGNSIKD

-206 QIQNDKDVFDSN
+206 QIQNDKGVFDSN
-218 IKEGTASSSVSSNVD
+218 IKEGTASSSASSNVD

-279 IPQTKPNTNVSE
+279 IPETKPN
-291 EGADTNTSDTNTS
+291 
-304 DTINSEDENPQTKP
+304 
-318 DTDVSDTNTV
+318 TDVSDTNTV
-328 IVSNEGN
+328 IVSTEGD
-335 RKRYSIQ
+335 RKRYTIQ

-351 GNKLSGIKQYHS
+351 DNKLNGIKQYHS
-363 SETEPIEITNEGN
+363 SAIKPIEITDKGKD

-406 YLKQNITLNFSDL
+406 YLKQKITLNFSDL

-436 SINLKFDINNGY
+436 AINLKFDINNGY

-455 VVLKFTELPIGENSK
+455 VILKFTELPIGKNSK

-482 SGLYTVSIPFEEGIV
+482 SGLYTVSIPFKEGIV

-508 VKLDKVETEVKL
+508 VKLNDT
-520 DNEYETVVSHYLY
+520 YETVVSHYLY

-564 FENSTIDLTYNNDL
+564 LENSSIDLSYGNTL
-578 IKGCSFSSHK
+578 EEGSVISSPIKG
-588 KNTDYIR
+588 TDYIR
-595 GKTTYSAK
+595 GRTTYSAT

-627 VTNMELKNP
+627 VTKMELLDKP
-636 ITPHVDSDIITLE
+636 IKEVKSEISTLE
-649 KNEAVDSNFI
+649 VNNVVDSNFI
-659 KKETELNTSD
+659 KEESALNTDD
-669 GEKVVINIKNEG
+669 GEKVVINIEKKDS
-681 LLGYE
+681 LGYI
-686 LNYDIFLVSKISAET
+686 LTYDIFLVSKISAET

-706 TVQKYYAPLLYYV
+706 AVQKYYAPLLYYV
-719 EDFQKYCLQATFTD
+719 DDFQKYCLQATFTD
-733 KKIDEITLES
+733 NTIDEITLES

-767 GTANISLNTG
+767 GTANVSLNTHV
-777 TSASGEEV
+777 TSGEEA

-853 RDKVGSKK
+853 RGHENSKK
-861 VEWFETE
+861 VEWFKTE
-868 NQNCG
+868 NQKCG

-883 IKDTDNFIPI
+883 IKDTDNYIPI
-893 NHFFKLGYSDR
+893 NHFFKLGYLDR

-926 FENKVEVFTVGN
+926 FENKVEVYTVGN
-938 YSYVDKTVQ
+938 FSYVNKKVQ
-947 YERKLE
+947 FSQKLK
-953 ATITYNDNS
+953 ATIKYNDQS
-962 LKYNNKLM
+962 LKYNNM
-970 VEFFGEELPNCAR
+970 VLVKYFPEGELPKCAR

-1004 IYNKYVD
+1004 IDNKYVD
-1011 EYQEYYDSASIPTYV
+1011 EYLSYYNSESIPTYV
-1026 AENGTDS
+1026 AGNGTDS
-1033 INAPINPV
+1033 INAPINPT

-1051 KCLEQIKGPSDIP
+1051 DYLEQIKGSSATP

-1085 QKDKNDKLIEYEF
+1085 QKDKDDKPIEYKF

-1124 TLYWGCN
+1124 TLYWGSYN
-1131 KPHYKNPTQIC
+1131 PNYKSPTQIC

-1148 GCSITKLPINYG
+1148 GCSITTLPTLN

>member
-157 LVYGNSIKN
+157 LVCGNSIKN

-218 IKEGTASSSVSSNVD
+218 IKEGTARSSVSSNVD

-252 NLYIIGQLEVVDY
+252 NLYIIGQLEVIDY

-279 IPQTKPNTNVSE
+279 IPE
-291 EGADTNTSDTNTS
+291 
-304 DTINSEDENPQTKP
+304 TKP
-318 DTDVSDTNTV
+318 DTNVSDTNTV
-328 IVSNEGN
+328 IVSNEGD

-363 SETEPIEITNEGN
+363 SEIEPIEITNEGN

-388 TDSVIAEII
+388 TDSVVAEII

-455 VVLKFTELPIGENSK
+455 VILKFTELPIEENSK

-508 VKLDKVETEVKL
+508 VKLNDA
-520 DNEYETVVSHYLY
+520 YETVVSHYLY

-564 FENSTIDLTYNNDL
+564 FENSTIDLTPKNDL
-578 IKGCSFSSHK
+578 IEGCFFSSHI
-588 KNTDYIR
+588 KNTDYIQ
-595 GKTTYSAK
+595 GKTTYSAQ

-619 NTFSIEGE
+619 NTFSIECE
-627 VTNMELKNP
+627 VTKMELAEKP
-636 ITPHVDSDIITLE
+636 DISVKSQISTL
-649 KNEAVDSNFI
+649 KGDEAVDSKFI
-659 KKETELNTSD
+659 KKETELNPSD
-669 GEKVVINIKNEG
+669 GEKVVINIENKDR
-681 LLGYE
+681 LGYE

-706 TVQKYYAPLLYYV
+706 AVQKYYAPLLYYV

-767 GTANISLNTG
+767 GTANVSLNTG

-847 FQDSDD
+847 FQDSND
-853 RDKVGSKK
+853 RDKGNSKK

-873 EFTSA
+873 EFTNA
-878 LLFLK
+878 LLFLR

-938 YSYVDKTVQ
+938 FSHVNKKVQ
-947 YERKLE
+947 YKRKLE

-962 LKYNNKLM
+962 LKYNDRLL
-970 VEFFGEELPNCAR
+970 VEYFPKGVLPKCAR
-983 IDYQSNGGQIIIKSS
+983 IDYQSNGGQI

-1004 IYNKYVD
+1004 IDNKYVS
-1011 EYQEYYDSASIPTYV
+1011 EYLKYYNSESIPTYV

-1033 INAPINPV
+1033 INAPTNPV
-1041 ANALYYVNDK
+1041 ANALYYVRDRE
-1051 KCLEQIKGPSDIP
+1051 LEQIKGPSDIP
-1064 LPIVN
+1064 LSIVK

-1085 QKDKNDKLIEYEF
+1085 QKDINDKPIEYGF

-1117 SKINFLL
+1117 SKINYLL
-1124 TLYWGCN
+1124 TLYWGSHE
-1131 KPHYKNPTQIC
+1131 PHYKNPTQIC

-1148 GCSITKLPINYG
+1148 GCSISNLPINYG

>member
-19 NPLTTPSNV
+19 NPLTTPDNV

-100 ITSDELFEDE
+100 ITSDELFGEE
-110 NNPVTISDEDFIEKC
+110 NPVTISDEDFIEKC

-157 LVYGNSIKN
+157 LVCGNSIKD

-218 IKEGTASSSVSSNVD
+218 IKEGTARSSMSPNVD

-252 NLYIIGQLEVVDY
+252 NLYIVGQLEVIDY
-265 IESVTWNVSNIEDY
+265 IESVTWNVLNIEDY
-279 IPQTKPNTNVSE
+279 IPE
-291 EGADTNTSDTNTS
+291 
-304 DTINSEDENPQTKP
+304 TKP
-318 DTDVSDTNTV
+318 DTNVSDTNTV
-328 IVSNEGN
+328 IVSKEGD

-342 FNVQSVSER
+342 FNVQSISER

-363 SETEPIEITNEGN
+363 SETEPIEIIDKGKD
-376 LITYTINYIAKE
+376 LITYTINYIATDK
-388 TDSVIAEII
+388 DSVVAEII

-406 YLKQNITLNFSDL
+406 YLKQKITLNFSDL

-455 VVLKFTELPIGENSK
+455 VVLKFTELPIDENSK

-482 SGLYTVSIPFEEGIV
+482 SGLYAVSIPFEESTV
-497 KPNSLYKVEIE
+497 KPNSLYKVDIE
-508 VKLDKVETEVKL
+508 VKLDDTYK
-520 DNEYETVVSHYLY
+520 TVVSHYLY

-564 FENSTIDLTYNNDL
+564 FENSTIDLTSQNDL
-578 IKGCSFSSHK
+578 IEGCFFSSHK
-588 KNTDYIR
+588 KNTDYIQ

-627 VTNMELKNP
+627 VTNMKLENP
-636 ITPHVDSDIITLE
+636 RTSVDSQIRTL
-649 KNEAVDSNFI
+649 NGDNVVDSVFI
-659 KKETELNTSD
+659 KKETELNPSD
-669 GEKVVINIKNEG
+669 KEKVVIDIENKDR
-681 LLGYE
+681 LGYK
-686 LNYDIFLVSKISAET
+686 LNYDISLVSRISAEIT
-701 TSRNV
+701 PRNV
-706 TVQKYYAPLLYYV
+706 AVQKYYAPLLYYE

-733 KKIDEITLES
+733 NTIDEITLES

-754 RDNDGTGGLTFVA
+754 NDNQGTGGLTFVA
-767 GTANISLNTG
+767 GTANVSINTNVG
-777 TSASGEEV
+777 PTSGEEV

-847 FQDSDD
+847 FQDSND
-853 RDKVGSKK
+853 RDKEKSKK

-873 EFTSA
+873 EFTNA
-878 LLFLK
+878 LLFLR

-926 FENKVEVFTVGN
+926 FENKVEVYTVGN
-938 YSYVDKTVQ
+938 FSYVNKEVH
-947 YERKLE
+947 YKRELK

-962 LKYNNKLM
+962 LKYNNILLVKYFP
-970 VEFFGEELPNCAR
+970 EGELPNCAR
-983 IDYQSNGGQIIIKSS
+983 IDYQSNAEQIIINSS

-1004 IYNKYVD
+1004 IDNKYVD
-1011 EYQEYYDSASIPTYV
+1011 EYLSYYNSESIPTYV
-1026 AENGTDS
+1026 AGNGTDS
-1033 INAPINPV
+1033 INAPINPT
-1041 ANALYYVNDK
+1041 ANALYYVSDK
-1051 KCLEQIKGPSDIP
+1051 KYLEQITSSS
-1064 LPIVN
+1064 PISLSIVD
-1069 LELSPSQD
+1069 LELSSSQD
-1077 YSTISVVV
+1077 YSTISVKVTSHSSG
-1085 QKDKNDKLIEYEF
+1085 F

-1117 SKINFLL
+1117 SKINYLL
-1124 TLYWGCN
+1124 TLYWGCHEPN
-1131 KPHYKNPTQIC
+1131 YRNPTQIC
-1142 DKSLDK
+1142 DKSLDTN
-1148 GCSITKLPINYG
+1148 CSITTLNRE

>member
-19 NPLTTPSNV
+19 NPLTTPDNV

-100 ITSDELFEDE
+100 ITSDELFEDI

-125 ENEECNDTDRCI
+125 ENEECNDADRCI

-144 QLGDWV
+144 QLGDLV

-157 LVYGNSIKN
+157 LVCGNSIKD

-206 QIQNDKDVFDSN
+206 QIQNDEDVFDSN
-218 IKEGTASSSVSSNVD
+218 IKEGTARSSMSPNVD

-265 IESVTWNVSNIEDY
+265 IESVTWNVLNIEDY
-279 IPQTKPNTNVSE
+279 NPETKSDTDVSE
-291 EGADTNTSDTNTS
+291 EGANTNTSDTNTS
-304 DTINSEDENPQTKP
+304 DTINSEDENPETKP
-318 DTDVSDTNTV
+318 DPNESDTNTV
-328 IVSNEGN
+328 IVSTEGD

-342 FNVQSVSER
+342 FNVQSISER
-351 GNKLSGIKQYHS
+351 GNKLDGIKQYHS
-363 SETEPIEITNEGN
+363 SAIKPIKITDKGKD

-388 TDSVIAEII
+388 TDSVVAEII

-406 YLKQNITLNFSDL
+406 YLKQKITLNFSDL

-455 VVLKFTELPIGENSK
+455 VILKFTELPIEENSK

-482 SGLYTVSIPFEEGIV
+482 SGLYTVSIPFEESTV

-508 VKLDKVETEVKL
+508 VKLDDT
-520 DNEYETVVSHYLY
+520 YETVASHYLY
-533 TNGVYNEYFNLSDK
+533 TNGVYNEYFNLSDVR
-547 KYENFD
+547 YENFD

-564 FENSTIDLTYNNDL
+564 LENSSIDLSYKNAL
-578 IKGCSFSSHK
+578 EKGSVISSPIKDPNGSG
-588 KNTDYIR
+588 YIR
-595 GKTTYSAK
+595 GRTTYSAT
-603 GSKKINILSS
+603 GSKKINVLSS
-613 LEKSFD
+613 LEESFND
-619 NTFSIEGE
+619 TFSVEGT
-627 VTNMELKNP
+627 VTNMRLLNEP
-636 ITPHVDSDIITLE
+636 IIKVKPEISTLE
-649 KNEAVDSNFI
+649 GDSSIDSNFI
-659 KKETELNTSD
+659 KEESSLNTAD
-669 GEKVVINIKNEG
+669 GEEITITITNDKSVGYK
-681 LLGYE
+681 LGY
-686 LNYDIFLVSKISAET
+686 NISLVSKISAVNT
-701 TSRNV
+701 LRNV
-706 TVQKYYAPLLYYV
+706 TVQKYFAPLLYYV

-733 KKIDEITLES
+733 NTIDEIILES
-743 TLPALGMSAGG
+743 SLPALGMSAGG
-754 RDNDGTGGLTFVA
+754 KDNQGGGGLTFVA
-767 GTANISLNTG
+767 GTANITLNTNNS
-777 TSASGEEV
+777 TSEEEV
-785 GLLINGFPDSVF
+785 GLLINGFPDSIF

-834 GTSRIKYKNTVYK
+834 GTPNIKYKGKVYK
-847 FQDSDD
+847 FQDSGD
-853 RDKVGSKK
+853 RGKGEGKK

-868 NQNCG
+868 NQKCG
-873 EFTSA
+873 TFTSA
-878 LLFLK
+878 LLFLR

-893 NHFFKLGYSDR
+893 NHFFKLGYLDR
-904 TEEKAGIKRY
+904 TEEQARIKRY

-926 FENKVEVFTVGN
+926 FENKVEVYTVGN
-938 YSYVDKTVQ
+938 FSYVNKKVQ
-947 YERKLE
+947 FSQKLE
-953 ATITYNDNS
+953 ATIKYDDQS
-962 LKYNNKLM
+962 LKYNDMALVEYFPEGKL
-970 VEFFGEELPNCAR
+970 PKCAK
-983 IDYQSNGGQIIIKSS
+983 IDYQSNGGQITIQSS
-998 LDYTFN
+998 MDYTFN
-1004 IYNKYVD
+1004 IDNKWVD
-1011 EYQEYYDSASIPTYV
+1011 TYLEYHNSKSTATCV
-1026 AENGTDS
+1026 ADNGTGS
-1033 INAPINPV
+1033 INAPINPI
-1041 ANALYYVNDK
+1041 ANALYYVKDGS
-1051 KCLEQIKGPSDIP
+1051 LEQITSSSPIA
-1064 LPIVN
+1064 LNIVN

-1077 YSTISVVV
+1077 YSTISVVNTSTQV
-1085 QKDKNDKLIEYEF
+1085 GF

-1117 SKINFLL
+1117 SKINYLL
-1124 TLYWGCN
+1124 TLYWGSHEPN
-1131 KPHYKNPTQIC
+1131 YKSPTQIC
-1142 DKSLDK
+1142 NKYLDEK
-1148 GCSITKLPINYG
+1148 CSISNLN

>member
-19 NPLTTPSNV
+19 NPLTTPDNV

-100 ITSDELFEDE
+100 ITSDELFGEE
-110 NNPVTISDEDFIEKC
+110 NPVTISDEDFIEKC

-157 LVYGNSIKN
+157 LVCGNSIKD
-166 NITCISHYKD
+166 NITRISHYKD

-206 QIQNDKDVFDSN
+206 QIQNGFDSN
-218 IKEGTASSSVSSNVD
+218 IKEGTAKSSVSSNVD

-239 GSDYNIF
+239 GYDYNIF

-265 IESVTWNVSNIEDY
+265 IESVTWNVLNIEDY
-279 IPQTKPNTNVSE
+279 KPETKPDTNVSDTNTSNTDVSE
-291 EGADTNTSDTNTS
+291 EGADTNTEEGADTN
-304 DTINSEDENPQTKP
+304 E
-318 DTDVSDTNTV
+318 SDTNTV
-328 IVSNEGN
+328 IVSKEGD

-342 FNVQSVSER
+342 FNVQSISER

-363 SETEPIEITNEGN
+363 SETEPIKIANEGN

-388 TDSVIAEII
+388 TNSVVAEII

-406 YLKQNITLNFSDL
+406 YLKQKITLNFSDL

-455 VVLKFTELPIGENSK
+455 VVLKFTELPIDENSK

-482 SGLYTVSIPFEEGIV
+482 SGLYAVSIPFKEGIV

-508 VKLDKVETEVKL
+508 VKLGNK
-520 DNEYETVVSHYLY
+520 YETVTSHYLY
-533 TNGVYNEYFNLSDK
+533 TNGVYNDYFNLSDK

-564 FENSTIDLTYNNDL
+564 FENSTIDLTSQNDL
-578 IKGCSFSSHK
+578 IEGCSFSSHIEK
-588 KNTDYIR
+588 TGYIQ
-595 GKTTYSAK
+595 GKTTYSAN

-627 VTNMELKNP
+627 VTNMKLENP
-636 ITPHVDSDIITLE
+636 RTSVDSQIRTL
-649 KNEAVDSNFI
+649 NGDNVVDSVFI
-659 KKETELNTSD
+659 KKETELNPSD
-669 GEKVVINIKNEG
+669 KEKVVIDIENKDR
-681 LLGYE
+681 LGYK
-686 LNYDIFLVSKISAET
+686 LNYDISLVSRISAEIT
-701 TSRNV
+701 PRNV
-706 TVQKYYAPLLYYV
+706 AVQKYYAPLLYYV

-777 TSASGEEV
+777 TSASGEAV

-847 FQDSDD
+847 FQDSND
-853 RDKVGSKK
+853 RDHEKSKK

-873 EFTSA
+873 EFTNA
-878 LLFLK
+878 LLFLR

-904 TEEKAGIKRY
+904 TEEKARIQRY

-938 YSYVDKTVQ
+938 FSYVNKEVQ
-947 YERKLE
+947 YKRELE
-953 ATITYNDNS
+953 ATITYNNNS

-970 VEFFGEELPNCAR
+970 VEFFGKELPNCAR
-983 IDYQSNGGQIIIKSS
+983 IDYQSNGGKIIIKSS
-998 LDYTFN
+998 LDYTFY
-1004 IYNKYVD
+1004 IDNKYVD
-1011 EYQEYYDSASIPTYV
+1011 EYQEYYNSESIPTCV
-1026 AENGTDS
+1026 AENGTGS
-1033 INAPINPV
+1033 INAPINPE
-1041 ANALYYVNDK
+1041 ANALYYVKDK
-1051 KCLEQIKGPSDIP
+1051 KYLEQIKGPSDIP
-1064 LPIVN
+1064 LSIVN

-1077 YSTISVVV
+1077 YSTISVVI
-1085 QKDKNDKLIEYEF
+1085 QKDKNNKSIEYEF

-1124 TLYWGCN
+1124 TLYWGCH

-1142 DKSLDK
+1142 DKCLDTN
-1148 GCSITKLPINYG
+1148 CSITTLNQEINYG

>member
-157 LVYGNSIKN
+157 LVCGNSIKN

-218 IKEGTASSSVSSNVD
+218 IKEGTAKSSVSSNVD

-252 NLYIIGQLEVVDY
+252 NLYIIGQLEVIDY

-279 IPQTKPNTNVSE
+279 IPE
-291 EGADTNTSDTNTS
+291 
-304 DTINSEDENPQTKP
+304 TKP
-318 DTDVSDTNTV
+318 DTNVSDTNTV
-328 IVSNEGN
+328 IVSNEGD

-388 TDSVIAEII
+388 TDSVVAEII

-497 KPNSLYKVEIE
+497 KPNSLYKVEIK
-508 VKLDKVETEVKL
+508 VKLG
-520 DNEYETVVSHYLY
+520 NEYETVVSHYLY

-564 FENSTIDLTYNNDL
+564 FENSTIDLTPKNDL
-578 IKGCSFSSHK
+578 IEGCSFSSHI
-588 KNTDYIR
+588 KNTDYIQ

-627 VTNMELKNP
+627 VTNMKLKNP
-636 ITPHVDSDIITLE
+636 ITPRVDSQIITLE
-649 KNEAVDSNFI
+649 GNEVVDSKFI

-669 GEKVVINIKNEG
+669 GEKVVINIENKG
-681 LLGYE
+681 RLGYE

-701 TSRNV
+701 TRNV
-706 TVQKYYAPLLYYV
+706 AVQKYYAPLLYYV

-754 RDNDGTGGLTFVA
+754 KDNQGGGGLTFVA
-767 GTANISLNTG
+767 GTANITLNTG

-834 GTSRIKYKNTVYK
+834 GTSKIKYKNTVYK

-853 RDKVGSKK
+853 RGKGEGKK

-868 NQNCG
+868 NQKCG
-873 EFTSA
+873 TFTSA

-883 IKDTDNFIPI
+883 IKDTDNYVPI
-893 NHFFKLGYSDR
+893 NHFFKLGYLDR
-904 TEEKAGIKRY
+904 TEEKARIKRY

-938 YSYVDKTVQ
+938 FSYVSKEVH
-947 YERKLE
+947 YKRELE

-962 LKYNNKLM
+962 LKYNDRLL
-970 VEFFGEELPNCAR
+970 VEYFPKGVLPKCAR
-983 IDYQSNGGQIIIKSS
+983 IDYQSNGGQIIINSS

-1004 IYNKYVD
+1004 IDNKYVN
-1011 EYQEYYDSASIPTYV
+1011 EYMTYYNSESIPTYV

-1033 INAPINPV
+1033 INAPINPI
-1041 ANALYYVNDK
+1041 ANALYYVRDGG
-1051 KCLEQIKGPSDIP
+1051 LEQIKGPSATP

-1085 QKDKNDKLIEYEF
+1085 QKDINDKPIEYGF

-1117 SKINFLL
+1117 SKINYLL
-1124 TLYWGCN
+1124 TLYWGSHEPN
-1131 KPHYKNPTQIC
+1131 YKNPTQIC

-1148 GCSITKLPINYG
+1148 GCSISNLPINYG

>member
-19 NPLTTPSNV
+19 NPLTTPDNV

-100 ITSDELFEDE
+100 ITSDELFGEE
-110 NNPVTISDEDFIEKC
+110 NPVTISDEDFIEKC

-157 LVYGNSIKN
+157 LVCGNSIKD
-166 NITCISHYKD
+166 NITRISHYKD

-218 IKEGTASSSVSSNVD
+218 IKEGTAKSSTSPNVD

-265 IESVTWNVSNIEDY
+265 IESVTWNVLNIEDY
-279 IPQTKPNTNVSE
+279 KPETKPDTNVSE

-304 DTINSEDENPQTKP
+304 DTINSEDENPETKP
-318 DTDVSDTNTV
+318 NTNESNTNTV
-328 IVSNEGN
+328 IVSTEGD

-363 SETEPIEITNEGN
+363 SETEPIKIANEGKD
-376 LITYTINYIAKE
+376 LITYKINYIAKE

-406 YLKQNITLNFSDL
+406 YLKQKITLNFSDL

-455 VVLKFTELPIGENSK
+455 VVLKFTELPIDENSK

-482 SGLYTVSIPFEEGIV
+482 SGLYAVSIPFKEGIV

-508 VKLDKVETEVKL
+508 VKLDDT
-520 DNEYETVVSHYLY
+520 YETVASHYLY
-533 TNGVYNEYFNLSDK
+533 TNGVYNDYFNLSDK

-564 FENSTIDLTYNNDL
+564 FENSTIDLTSQNDL
-578 IKGCSFSSHK
+578 IEGCFFSSHK
-588 KNTDYIR
+588 KNTDYIQ

-603 GSKKINILSS
+603 DSKKINILSS

-627 VTNMELKNP
+627 VTKMGLAKKP
-636 ITPHVDSDIITLE
+636 DITVESQIFTLE
-649 KNEAVDSNFI
+649 EGNVVDSNFI

-669 GEKVVINIKNEG
+669 KEKVVINIKDKG
-681 LLGYE
+681 LQGYE
-686 LNYDIFLVSKISAET
+686 LNYDIFLVSKISAEIT
-701 TSRNV
+701 PRNV
-706 TVQKYYAPLLYYV
+706 AVQKYYAPLLYYE

-733 KKIDEITLES
+733 NTIDEITLES

-754 RDNDGTGGLTFVA
+754 NDNQGTGGLTFVA
-767 GTANISLNTG
+767 GTANVSINTNVG
-777 TSASGEEV
+777 PTSGEEV

-847 FQDSDD
+847 FQDSND
-853 RDKVGSKK
+853 RDKEKSKK

-883 IKDTDNFIPI
+883 IKDTDNYVPI
-893 NHFFKLGYSDR
+893 DHFFKLGYSDR

-926 FENKVEVFTVGN
+926 FENKVEVYTVGN
-938 YSYVDKTVQ
+938 FSYVNKKVQ
-947 YERKLE
+947 YKRKLE

-970 VEFFGEELPNCAR
+970 VEFFGKELPNCAR

-1004 IYNKYVD
+1004 IDNKYVD
-1011 EYQEYYDSASIPTYV
+1011 EYLSYYNSESIPTYV
-1026 AENGTDS
+1026 AGNGTDS
-1033 INAPINPV
+1033 INAPINPT
-1041 ANALYYVNDK
+1041 ANALYYVSDK
-1051 KCLEQIKGPSDIP
+1051 KYLEQITSSS
-1064 LPIVN
+1064 PISLSIVD
-1069 LELSPSQD
+1069 LELSSSQD
-1077 YSTISVVV
+1077 YSTISVKVTSHSFG
-1085 QKDKNDKLIEYEF
+1085 F

-1117 SKINFLL
+1117 SKINYLL
-1124 TLYWGCN
+1124 TLYWGCHEPN
-1131 KPHYKNPTQIC
+1131 YRNPTQIC
-1142 DKSLDK
+1142 DKSLDTN
-1148 GCSITKLPINYG
+1148 CSITKLKIEQ

>member
-19 NPLTTPSNV
+19 NPLTTPDNV

-70 AELGGIVYIVSYN
+70 TELGGIVYIVSYN

-100 ITSDELFEDE
+100 ITSDELFEDI

-125 ENEECNDTDRCI
+125 ENEECHDTDKCI

-157 LVYGNSIKN
+157 LVCGNSIKK

-176 GEEIKGYITFRFATI
+176 GKEIKGYITFRFATI

-206 QIQNDKDVFDSN
+206 QIQNDEDVFESN
-218 IKEGTASSSVSSNVD
+218 IKEGTAKSSVSSNVD

-265 IESVTWNVSNIEDY
+265 IESVTWNVLNIEDY
-279 IPQTKPNTNVSE
+279 IPETKPDTNVSE
-291 EGADTNTSDTNTS
+291 EGANTDTSDTNTS

-318 DTDVSDTNTV
+318 DPNESDTNTV
-328 IVSNEGN
+328 IVSTEGN

-351 GNKLSGIKQYHS
+351 DNKLDGIKQYHS
-363 SETEPIEITNEGN
+363 SAIKPIKITDKGKD

-388 TDSVIAEII
+388 TDSVVAEII

-406 YLKQNITLNFSDL
+406 YLKQKITLNFSDL

-508 VKLDKVETEVKL
+508 VKLDDT
-520 DNEYETVVSHYLY
+520 YETVASHYLY

-564 FENSTIDLTYNNDL
+564 LENSSIDLSYRNTL
-578 IKGCSFSSHK
+578 EEGSVISSPIKG
-588 KNTDYIR
+588 TDYIR
-595 GKTTYSAK
+595 GRTTYSAT
-603 GSKKINILSS
+603 GSKKINVLSS
-613 LEKSFD
+613 LEESFND
-619 NTFSIEGE
+619 TFSVEGT
-627 VTNMELKNP
+627 VTNMELLDKP
-636 ITPHVDSDIITLE
+636 IKEVKSKIRTLEGDTAIDSD
-649 KNEAVDSNFI
+649 FI
-659 KKETELNTSD
+659 KEESALNTDD
-669 GEKVVINIKNEG
+669 GEKITITIKNDKFK
-681 LLGYE
+681 GYE
-686 LNYDIFLVSKISAET
+686 LDYDISLVSKISALNT
-701 TSRNV
+701 LRNV
-706 TVQKYYAPLLYYV
+706 SVQKYYAPLLYY
-719 EDFQKYCLQATFTD
+719 EGDFQKYCLQATFTD
-733 KKIDEITLES
+733 NTIDEITLES

-754 RDNDGTGGLTFVA
+754 KDNQGGGGLTFVA
-767 GTANISLNTG
+767 GTANISLNTNVDP
-777 TSASGEEV
+777 TSGEEV

-834 GTSRIKYKNTVYK
+834 GTSRIKYKDTVYK
-847 FQDSDD
+847 FQDSND
-853 RDKVGSKK
+853 RDKGDGKK

-873 EFTSA
+873 KFTSA

-883 IKDTDNFIPI
+883 IKDTDNYVPI
-893 NHFFKLGYSDR
+893 DHFFKLGFSDR
-904 TEEKAGIKRY
+904 TEEKAGIQRY

-926 FENKVEVFTVGN
+926 FENKVEVYTVGN
-938 YSYVDKTVQ
+938 FSYVNKKVQ
-947 YERKLE
+947 FSQKLE
-953 ATITYNDNS
+953 ATIKYDDQS
-962 LKYNNKLM
+962 LKYNDMALVKYFP
-970 VEFFGEELPNCAR
+970 EGELPKCAK
-983 IDYQSNGGQIIIKSS
+983 IDYQSNGGQITIQSS
-998 LDYTFN
+998 MDYTFN
-1004 IYNKYVD
+1004 IDNKWENIYL
-1011 EYQEYYDSASIPTYV
+1011 EHHNSESISTCV
-1026 AENGTDS
+1026 AENGTGS
-1033 INAPINPV
+1033 INAPINPT
-1041 ANALYYVNDK
+1041 ANALYYVKDK
-1051 KCLEQIKGPSDIP
+1051 KYLEQIKGPSDIP
-1064 LPIVN
+1064 LSIVN

-1077 YSTISVVV
+1077 HSTISVVV
-1085 QKDKNDKLIEYEF
+1085 QKDKNDKPIEYEF

-1117 SKINFLL
+1117 SKINYLL
-1124 TLYWGCN
+1124 TLYWGSH
-1131 KPHYKNPTQIC
+1131 KPNYKSPTQIC
-1142 DKSLDK
+1142 NKSLDK
-1148 GCSITKLPINYG
+1148 GCSITKLDQEINYG

>member
-157 LVYGNSIKN
+157 LVCGNSIKN

-218 IKEGTASSSVSSNVD
+218 IKEGTARSSVSSNVD

-252 NLYIIGQLEVVDY
+252 NLYIIGQLEVIDY

-279 IPQTKPNTNVSE
+279 IPE
-291 EGADTNTSDTNTS
+291 
-304 DTINSEDENPQTKP
+304 TKP

-328 IVSNEGN
+328 IVSNEGD

-363 SETEPIEITNEGN
+363 SEIEPIEITNEGN

-388 TDSVIAEII
+388 TDSVVAEII

-455 VVLKFTELPIGENSK
+455 VILKFTELPIEENSK

-508 VKLDKVETEVKL
+508 VKLNDA
-520 DNEYETVVSHYLY
+520 YETVVSHYLY

-564 FENSTIDLTYNNDL
+564 FENSTIDLTPKNDL
-578 IKGCSFSSHK
+578 IEGCFFSSHT
-588 KNTDYIR
+588 KNTDYIQ
-595 GKTTYSAK
+595 GKTTYSAQ

-619 NTFSIEGE
+619 NTFSIECE
-627 VTNMELKNP
+627 VTKMELAEKP
-636 ITPHVDSDIITLE
+636 DISVKSQISTL
-649 KNEAVDSNFI
+649 KGDEAVDSKFI
-659 KKETELNTSD
+659 KKETELNPSD
-669 GEKVVINIKNEG
+669 GEKVVINIENKDR
-681 LLGYE
+681 LGYE

-706 TVQKYYAPLLYYV
+706 AVQKYYAPLLYYV

-767 GTANISLNTG
+767 GTANVSLNTG

-847 FQDSDD
+847 FQDSND
-853 RDKVGSKK
+853 RDKGNSKK

-873 EFTSA
+873 EFTNA
-878 LLFLK
+878 LLFLR

-938 YSYVDKTVQ
+938 FSHVNKKVQ
-947 YERKLE
+947 YKRKLE

-962 LKYNNKLM
+962 LKYNDRLL
-970 VEFFGEELPNCAR
+970 VEYFPKGVLPKCAR
-983 IDYQSNGGQIIIKSS
+983 IDYQSNGGQI

-1004 IYNKYVD
+1004 IDNKYVS
-1011 EYQEYYDSASIPTYV
+1011 EYLKYYNSESIPTYV

-1033 INAPINPV
+1033 INAPTNPV
-1041 ANALYYVNDK
+1041 ANALYYVRDRE
-1051 KCLEQIKGPSDIP
+1051 LEQIKGPSDIP
-1064 LPIVN
+1064 LSIVK

-1085 QKDKNDKLIEYEF
+1085 QKDINDKPIEYGF

-1124 TLYWGCN
+1124 TLYWGCH

-1148 GCSITKLPINYG
+1148 GCSISNLPINYG

>member
-100 ITSDELFEDE
+100 ITKDELFEDI

-125 ENEECNDTDRCI
+125 GNEECNDTDRCI

-157 LVYGNSIKN
+157 LVCGNSIKN

-206 QIQNDKDVFDSN
+206 QIQNGKDSN

-279 IPQTKPNTNVSE
+279 IPE
-291 EGADTNTSDTNTS
+291 
-304 DTINSEDENPQTKP
+304 TKP
-318 DTDVSDTNTV
+318 DTNVSDTNTV

-335 RKRYSIQ
+335 RKRYTIQ

-363 SETEPIEITNEGN
+363 SAIKPIKITNKGEN

-388 TDSVIAEII
+388 TDSVVAEII

-455 VVLKFTELPIGENSK
+455 IVLKFTELPIGENSK

-508 VKLDKVETEVKL
+508 VKLD
-520 DNEYETVVSHYLY
+520 DAYETVVSHYLY

-564 FENSTIDLTYNNDL
+564 FENSSIDLTYENDL
-578 IKGCSFSSHK
+578 IEGCSFSSHI
-588 KNTDYIR
+588 KNTAYIQ

-603 GSKKINILSS
+603 DSKKINILSS

-627 VTNMELKNP
+627 VTKMELAEKP
-636 ITPHVDSDIITLE
+636 DISVGSDIITLE

-669 GEKVVINIKNEG
+669 GEKVVINIEKG

-719 EDFQKYCLQATFTD
+719 EDFQKYCLQATFSD

-754 RDNDGTGGLTFVA
+754 NDNQGTGGLTFVA
-767 GTANISLNTG
+767 GTANVSINTNVG
-777 TSASGEEV
+777 PTSGEEV

-825 MVPVYLVNA
+825 MVPIYLVNA

-847 FQDSDD
+847 FQDSND
-853 RDKVGSKK
+853 RDKEKSKK

-873 EFTSA
+873 KFTSA
-878 LLFLK
+878 LLFLR

-926 FENKVEVFTVGN
+926 FENKVEVYTVGN
-938 YSYVDKTVQ
+938 FSYVNKKVQ
-947 YERKLE
+947 YKRKLE

-970 VEFFGEELPNCAR
+970 VEFFGKELPNCAR

-1004 IYNKYVD
+1004 IDNKYVD
-1011 EYQEYYDSASIPTYV
+1011 EYLSYYNSESIPTYV
-1026 AENGTDS
+1026 AGNGTDS
-1033 INAPINPV
+1033 INAPINPT
-1041 ANALYYVNDK
+1041 ANALYYVSDK
-1051 KCLEQIKGPSDIP
+1051 KYLEQITSSS
-1064 LPIVN
+1064 PISLSIVD
-1069 LELSPSQD
+1069 LELSSSQD
-1077 YSTISVVV
+1077 YSTISVKVTSHSFG
-1085 QKDKNDKLIEYEF
+1085 F

-1117 SKINFLL
+1117 SKINYLL
-1124 TLYWGCN
+1124 TLYWGCHEPN
-1131 KPHYKNPTQIC
+1131 YRNPTQIC
-1142 DKSLDK
+1142 DKSLDTN
-1148 GCSITKLPINYG
+1148 CSITKLKIEQ

>member
-19 NPLTTPSNV
+19 NPLTTPDNV

-100 ITSDELFEDE
+100 ITSDELFEDI

-157 LVYGNSIKN
+157 LVCGNSIKK
-166 NITCISHYKD
+166 NITCISRYKD
-176 GEEIKGYITFRFATI
+176 GEEIKGYVTFRFATI

-206 QIQNDKDVFDSN
+206 QIQNDEGIFDSN
-218 IKEGTASSSVSSNVD
+218 IKEGTAKSSVSSNVD

-265 IESVTWNVSNIEDY
+265 IESVTWNVKNIKDY
-279 IPQTKPNTNVSE
+279 NLET
-291 EGADTNTSDTNTS
+291 TSD
-304 DTINSEDENPQTKP
+304 P
-318 DTDVSDTNTV
+318 NTV
-328 IVSNEGN
+328 IVSSEGKR
-335 RKRYSIQ
+335 RKYSVE
-342 FNVQSVSER
+342 FSVQSVSER
-351 GNKLSGIKQYHS
+351 GNKLRGIKQYHS
-363 SETEPIEITNEGN
+363 SETTPIEIIDEGKN

-388 TDSVIAEII
+388 TDSIIAEII

-406 YLKQNITLNFSDL
+406 YLKQKITLNFSDL

-482 SGLYTVSIPFEEGIV
+482 SGLYTISIPFEEGKV

-508 VKLDKVETEVKL
+508 VKLG
-520 DNEYETVVSHYLY
+520 NEYKTVANHYLY

-564 FENSTIDLTYNNDL
+564 LENSSIDLSYGNTL
-578 IKGCSFSSHK
+578 EEGSVISSPIKG
-588 KNTDYIR
+588 TDYIR
-595 GKTTYSAK
+595 GRTTYSATD
-603 GSKKINILSS
+603 SKKINVLSS
-613 LEKSFD
+613 LEESFND
-619 NTFSIEGE
+619 TFSVEGT
-627 VTNMELKNP
+627 VTNMELLDKP
-636 ITPHVDSDIITLE
+636 IKEVKSEISTLEGDNAVDSDFI
-649 KNEAVDSNFI
+649 KNES
-659 KKETELNTSD
+659 ELNTLD
-669 GEKVVINIKNEG
+669 GEKVVINIEKKDR
-681 LLGYE
+681 LGYI
-686 LNYDIFLVSKISAET
+686 LKYDISLVSKISAVT

-706 TVQKYYAPLLYYV
+706 AVQKYYAPLLYYV

-733 KKIDEITLES
+733 TTTNTTTNTTIDEITLES

-767 GTANISLNTG
+767 GTANVSLNTNVG
-777 TSASGEEV
+777 PTSGEEV

-853 RDKVGSKK
+853 RGHENSQK
-861 VEWFETE
+861 VEWFKTE

-873 EFTSA
+873 KFTSA

-883 IKDTDNFIPI
+883 IKDTDNYIPI
-893 NHFFKLGYSDR
+893 NHFFKLGYPDR

-926 FENKVEVFTVGN
+926 FENKVEVYTVGN
-938 YSYVDKTVQ
+938 FSYVNKKVQ
-947 YERKLE
+947 FSQKLE
-953 ATITYNDNS
+953 ATIKYDDQS
-962 LKYNNKLM
+962 LKYNNMAL
-970 VEFFGEELPNCAR
+970 VEYFPKGELPNCAR
-983 IDYQSNGGQIIIKSS
+983 IDYQSIGGQIIIKSS

-1004 IYNKYVD
+1004 IDNKYVD
-1011 EYQEYYDSASIPTYV
+1011 EYLSYYNSESIPTYV
-1026 AENGTDS
+1026 AGNGTDS
-1033 INAPINPV
+1033 INAPINPT

-1051 KCLEQIKGPSDIP
+1051 DYLEQIKSSSATP
-1064 LPIVN
+1064 LPIVD

-1085 QKDKNDKLIEYEF
+1085 QKDKNDKPIECGF
-1098 SNLDMLIYD
+1098 TNLDMLIYD

-1124 TLYWGCN
+1124 TLYWGSYN
-1131 KPHYKNPTQIC
+1131 PNYKSPTQIC
-1142 DKSLDK
+1142 NKSLDTN
-1148 GCSITKLPINYG
+1148 CSISNLPINYG

>member
-19 NPLTTPSNV
+19 NPLTTPDNV

-70 AELGGIVYIVSYN
+70 TELGGIVYIVSYN

-110 NNPVTISDEDFIEKC
+110 ENPVTISDKDFIEKC

-157 LVYGNSIKN
+157 LVYGNSIKK

-206 QIQNDKDVFDSN
+206 QIQNDNGVFDSN
-218 IKEGTASSSVSSNVD
+218 IKEGTAPRSSVSSNVD
-233 DYRRIV
+233 DYRSIV

-265 IESVTWNVSNIEDY
+265 IESVTWNVSKIEDY
-279 IPQTKPNTNVSE
+279 KPETKPDTDVSE
-291 EGADTNTSDTNTS
+291 EGANTNTSDTNTS
-304 DTINSEDENPQTKP
+304 DTINSEDENPETKP
-318 DTDVSDTNTV
+318 DTNESDTNTV
-328 IVSNEGN
+328 IVSTEGD

-342 FNVQSVSER
+342 FNVQSISER

-363 SETEPIEITNEGN
+363 STIKPIKITNKGEN

-388 TDSVIAEII
+388 TDSVVAEII

-406 YLKQNITLNFSDL
+406 YLKQKITLNFSDL
-419 GSNQVKNNI
+419 GSNKVKNNI

-455 VVLKFTELPIGENSK
+455 VILKFTELPIDENSK

-508 VKLDKVETEVKL
+508 VKLDDT
-520 DNEYETVVSHYLY
+520 YETMASHYLY

-564 FENSTIDLTYNNDL
+564 FENSTIDLTSQNDL
-578 IKGCSFSSHK
+578 IGESSFSSHI
-588 KNTDYIR
+588 KNTDYIQ
-595 GKTTYSAK
+595 GQTTYSAK

-627 VTNMELKNP
+627 VTDMELAEKP
-636 ITPHVDSDIITLE
+636 DISVESKIITLE
-649 KNEAVDSNFI
+649 KGEAVDSNFI
-659 KKETELNTSD
+659 KKETELNTDD
-669 GEKVVINIKNEG
+669 GEKVVIDIENKG
-681 LLGYE
+681 LQGYE

-706 TVQKYYAPLLYYV
+706 AVQKYYAPLLYYV
-719 EDFQKYCLQATFTD
+719 EDFQKYCLQATFID
-733 KKIDEITLES
+733 KKIEEITLES

-847 FQDSDD
+847 FQDSND
-853 RDKVGSKK
+853 RDKGNSKK

-883 IKDTDNFIPI
+883 IKDTDNYVPI
-893 NHFFKLGYSDR
+893 NHFFNLGYSDR
-904 TEEKAGIKRY
+904 TEEKAGIQRY

-938 YSYVDKTVQ
+938 FSYVNKEVH
-947 YERKLE
+947 YKRELK

-962 LKYNNKLM
+962 LKYNDELL
-970 VEFFGEELPNCAR
+970 VGYFPEGELPNCAR
-983 IDYQSNGGQIIIKSS
+983 IDYQSNGGQIIINSS

-1004 IYNKYVD
+1004 IDNKYVD
-1011 EYQEYYDSASIPTYV
+1011 TYQEYYNSENIPTYV
-1026 AENGTDS
+1026 AGNSTDS
-1033 INAPINPV
+1033 IKAPINPA
-1041 ANALYYVNDK
+1041 ANVLYYVRDGG
-1051 KCLEQIKGPSDIP
+1051 LEQIKGPSATP

-1077 YSTISVVV
+1077 YSTISVVA
-1085 QKDKNDKLIEYEF
+1085 QKDKNDKPIEYGF
-1098 SNLDMLIYD
+1098 SNLDILIYD

-1117 SKINFLL
+1117 SKMNFLL
-1124 TLYWGCN
+1124 TLYWGCH

-1148 GCSITKLPINYG
+1148 GCSITTLNQEINYG

>member
-125 ENEECNDTDRCI
+125 ENKECNDTNRCI

-157 LVYGNSIKN
+157 LVCGNSIKK

-218 IKEGTASSSVSSNVD
+218 IKEGTAKSSMSSNVD

-265 IESVTWNVSNIEDY
+265 IESVTWNVLNIEDY
-279 IPQTKPNTNVSE
+279 K
-291 EGADTNTSDTNTS
+291 
-304 DTINSEDENPQTKP
+304 PQTKP
-318 DTDVSDTNTV
+318 DTNVSDTNTV
-328 IVSNEGN
+328 IVSNEGD

-342 FNVQSVSER
+342 FNVQSMSER

-388 TDSVIAEII
+388 TDSVVAEII

-455 VVLKFTELPIGENSK
+455 VVLKFTELPIKENSK

-497 KPNSLYKVEIE
+497 KLNSLYKVEIE
-508 VKLDKVETEVKL
+508 VKLDDV
-520 DNEYETVVSHYLY
+520 YETVVSHYLY

-564 FENSTIDLTYNNDL
+564 FENSTIDLSYGNTL
-578 IKGCSFSSHK
+578 EEGSVISSPIKG
-588 KNTDYIR
+588 TDYIR
-595 GKTTYSAK
+595 GRTTYSAT
-603 GSKKINILSS
+603 GSKKINVLSS
-613 LEKSFD
+613 LEESFND
-619 NTFSIEGE
+619 TFSVEGT
-627 VTNMELKNP
+627 VTNMKLLDKP
-636 ITPHVDSDIITLE
+636 IKEVKSQIRTLE
-649 KNEAVDSNFI
+649 GDIAIDSAFI
-659 KKETELNTSD
+659 KEESALNPSD
-669 GEKVVINIKNEG
+669 KEKVEINIENKNR
-681 LLGYE
+681 LGYI

-706 TVQKYYAPLLYYV
+706 AVQKYYAPLLYYV
-719 EDFQKYCLQATFTD
+719 EDFQKYCLQATFID
-733 KKIDEITLES
+733 EKIDEITLES

-767 GTANISLNTG
+767 GTANVSLNTNVG
-777 TSASGEEV
+777 PTSGEEV

-853 RDKVGSKK
+853 RGHEKGKK

-873 EFTSA
+873 KFTSA

-883 IKDTDNFIPI
+883 IKDTDNYVPI
-893 NHFFKLGYSDR
+893 DHFFKLGYSDR

-926 FENKVEVFTVGN
+926 FENKVEVYTVGN
-938 YSYVDKTVQ
+938 FSYVNKKVQ
-947 YERKLE
+947 FSQKLE
-953 ATITYNDNS
+953 ATIKYDDQS
-962 LKYNNKLM
+962 LKYNDMAL
-970 VEFFGEELPNCAR
+970 VEYFPKGELPNCAR

-1004 IYNKYVD
+1004 IDNKYVD
-1011 EYQEYYDSASIPTYV
+1011 EYLSYYNSESIPTYV
-1026 AENGTDS
+1026 AGNGTDS
-1033 INAPINPV
+1033 INAPINPT

-1051 KCLEQIKGPSDIP
+1051 DYLEQIKSSS
-1064 LPIVN
+1064 PISLSIVD
-1069 LELSPSQD
+1069 LELSSSQD
-1077 YSTISVVV
+1077 YSTISVKVTSHSFG
-1085 QKDKNDKLIEYEF
+1085 F

-1117 SKINFLL
+1117 SKINYLL
-1124 TLYWGCN
+1124 TLYWGSYN
-1131 KPHYKNPTQIC
+1131 PNYKSPTQIC
-1142 DKSLDK
+1142 DKSLDTN
-1148 GCSITKLPINYG
+1148 CSITKLPINYG

>member
-157 LVYGNSIKN
+157 LVCGNSIKN

-218 IKEGTASSSVSSNVD
+218 IKEGTARSSVSPNVD

-279 IPQTKPNTNVSE
+279 IPE
-291 EGADTNTSDTNTS
+291 
-304 DTINSEDENPQTKP
+304 TKP
-318 DTDVSDTNTV
+318 DTNVSDTNTV
-328 IVSNEGN
+328 IVSNEGD

-363 SETEPIEITNEGN
+363 SETEPIEITNKGEN
-376 LITYTINYIAKE
+376 LITYIINYIAKE
-388 TDSVIAEII
+388 TDSVVAEII

-455 VVLKFTELPIGENSK
+455 VILKFTELPIEENSK

-497 KPNSLYKVEIE
+497 KPNSLYKVEIK
-508 VKLDKVETEVKL
+508 VKLG
-520 DNEYETVVSHYLY
+520 NEYETVVSHYLY

-564 FENSTIDLTYNNDL
+564 FENSTIDLTPKNDL
-578 IKGCSFSSHK
+578 IEGCSFSSHI
-588 KNTDYIR
+588 KNTDYIQ

-627 VTNMELKNP
+627 VTNMKLKNP
-636 ITPHVDSDIITLE
+636 ITPRVDSQIITLE
-649 KNEAVDSNFI
+649 GNEVVDSKFI

-669 GEKVVINIKNEG
+669 GEKVVINIENKG
-681 LLGYE
+681 RLGYE

-706 TVQKYYAPLLYYV
+706 AVQKYYAPLLYYV

-754 RDNDGTGGLTFVA
+754 KDNQGGGGLTFVA
-767 GTANISLNTG
+767 GTANITLNTG

-834 GTSRIKYKNTVYK
+834 GTSKIKYKNTVYK

-853 RDKVGSKK
+853 RGKGEGKK

-868 NQNCG
+868 NQKCG
-873 EFTSA
+873 TFTSA

-883 IKDTDNFIPI
+883 IKDTDNYVPI
-893 NHFFKLGYSDR
+893 NHFFKLGYLDR
-904 TEEKAGIKRY
+904 TEEKARIKRY

-938 YSYVDKTVQ
+938 FSYVSKEVH
-947 YERKLE
+947 YKRELE

-962 LKYNNKLM
+962 LKYNDRLL
-970 VEFFGEELPNCAR
+970 VEYFPKGVLPKCAR
-983 IDYQSNGGQIIIKSS
+983 IDYQSNGGQIIINSS

-1004 IYNKYVD
+1004 IDNKYVN
-1011 EYQEYYDSASIPTYV
+1011 EYMTYYNSESIPTYV

-1033 INAPINPV
+1033 INAPINPI
-1041 ANALYYVNDK
+1041 ANALYYVRDGG
-1051 KCLEQIKGPSDIP
+1051 LEQIKGPSATP

-1085 QKDKNDKLIEYEF
+1085 QKDINDKPIEYGF

-1117 SKINFLL
+1117 SKINYLL
-1124 TLYWGCN
+1124 TLYWGSHEPN
-1131 KPHYKNPTQIC
+1131 YKNPTQIC

-1148 GCSITKLPINYG
+1148 GCSISNLPINYG

>member
-19 NPLTTPSNV
+19 NPLTTPDNV

-100 ITSDELFEDE
+100 ITSDELFGEE
-110 NNPVTISDEDFIEKC
+110 NPVTISDEDFIEKC
-125 ENEECNDTDRCI
+125 ENEECNDADKCI

-157 LVYGNSIKN
+157 LVCGNSIKN
-166 NITCISHYKD
+166 NITRISHYKD

-206 QIQNDKDVFDSN
+206 QIQNDEGVFDSN

-239 GSDYNIF
+239 GYDYNIF

-265 IESVTWNVSNIEDY
+265 IESVTWNVLNIEDY
-279 IPQTKPNTNVSE
+279 KPE
-291 EGADTNTSDTNTS
+291 
-304 DTINSEDENPQTKP
+304 TKP
-318 DTDVSDTNTV
+318 DPNESDTNTV
-328 IVSNEGN
+328 IVSTKGD

-342 FNVQSVSER
+342 FNVQSISER
-351 GNKLSGIKQYHS
+351 GNKLDGIKQYHS
-363 SETEPIEITNEGN
+363 SAIKPIKITDKGKD

-388 TDSVIAEII
+388 TDSVVAEII

-406 YLKQNITLNFSDL
+406 YLKQKITLNFSDL

-455 VVLKFTELPIGENSK
+455 VVLKFTELPIDENSK

-482 SGLYTVSIPFEEGIV
+482 SGLYAVSIPFEEGIV

-508 VKLDKVETEVKL
+508 VKLG
-520 DNEYETVVSHYLY
+520 NEYKTVTSHYLY

-564 FENSTIDLTYNNDL
+564 FENSTIDLTSQNDL
-578 IKGCSFSSHK
+578 IGKSSFSSHI
-588 KNTDYIR
+588 KNTDYIQ

-627 VTNMELKNP
+627 VTNMKLENP
-636 ITPHVDSDIITLE
+636 STPVESKIITLE
-649 KNEAVDSNFI
+649 GDNVVDSNFI
-659 KKETELNTSD
+659 ENKTELNPSD
-669 GEKVVINIKNEG
+669 KEKVVIDIENKDH
-681 LLGYE
+681 LGYI
-686 LNYDIFLVSKISAET
+686 LNYDIFLVSRISAAT

-767 GTANISLNTG
+767 GTANVSLNTNVDP
-777 TSASGEEV
+777 TSGEEV

-834 GTSRIKYKNTVYK
+834 GTPNIKYKNTVYK

-853 RDKVGSKK
+853 RKKGDSKK

-873 EFTSA
+873 EFTNA
-878 LLFLK
+878 LLFLR

-938 YSYVDKTVQ
+938 FSYVNKKVQ
-947 YERKLE
+947 FSQKLE
-953 ATITYNDNS
+953 ATIKYDDQS
-962 LKYNNKLM
+962 LKYNDMAL
-970 VEFFGEELPNCAR
+970 VEYFPKGELPNCAR
-983 IDYQSNGGQIIIKSS
+983 IDYQSNGGQITIQSS
-998 LDYTFN
+998 MDYTFN
-1004 IYNKYVD
+1004 IDNKWENIYL
-1011 EYQEYYDSASIPTYV
+1011 EHHNSESISTCV
-1026 AENGTDS
+1026 AENGTGS
-1033 INAPINPV
+1033 INAPINPT
-1041 ANALYYVNDK
+1041 ANALYYVKDK
-1051 KCLEQIKGPSDIP
+1051 KYLEQIKGPSDIP
-1064 LPIVN
+1064 LSIVN
-1069 LELSPSQD
+1069 LELSSSQD

-1085 QKDKNDKLIEYEF
+1085 QKDKNDKSIEYKF

-1107 IRNDYACANN
+1107 IRDDYACANN
-1117 SKINFLL
+1117 SKINYLL
-1124 TLYWGCN
+1124 TLYWGSHEPN
-1131 KPHYKNPTQIC
+1131 YKSPTQIC

-1148 GCSITKLPINYG
+1148 NCSISNLPINYG

>member
-19 NPLTTPSNV
+19 NPLTTPDNV

-70 AELGGIVYIVSYN
+70 TELGGIVYIVSYN

-100 ITSDELFEDE
+100 ITSDELFEDI

-125 ENEECNDTDRCI
+125 ENEECNDTDKCI

-157 LVYGNSIKN
+157 LVCGNFIKD

-206 QIQNDKDVFDSN
+206 QIQNGEDIFESN
-218 IKEGTASSSVSSNVD
+218 IKEGTARSSVSPNID
-233 DYRRIV
+233 DYRRVV

-252 NLYIIGQLEVVDY
+252 NLYIIGQLEVIDY

-279 IPQTKPNTNVSE
+279 KPETKPNTDVSE
-291 EGADTNTSDTNTS
+291 EGANTNTSDTNTS
-304 DTINSEDENPQTKP
+304 DTINSEDENPETKP
-318 DTDVSDTNTV
+318 DPNESDTNTV
-328 IVSNEGN
+328 IVSKEGG
-335 RKRYSIQ
+335 RKRYTIQ

-351 GNKLSGIKQYHS
+351 GNKLNGIKQYHS
-363 SETEPIEITNEGN
+363 SETEPIKITNKGEN
-376 LITYTINYIAKE
+376 LITYTINYIATDK
-388 TDSVIAEII
+388 DSVIAEII
-397 PQMPFGSLC
+397 PKMPFGSLC
-406 YLKQNITLNFSDL
+406 YLKQKITLNFSDL

-436 SINLKFDINNGY
+436 AINLKFDINNGY

-455 VVLKFTELPIGENSK
+455 VVLKFTELPIEENSK

-482 SGLYTVSIPFEEGIV
+482 SGLYTVSIPFEESTV

-508 VKLDKVETEVKL
+508 VKLDDT
-520 DNEYETVVSHYLY
+520 YETVASHYLY
-533 TNGVYNEYFNLSDK
+533 TNGVYNDYFNLSDK

-564 FENSTIDLTYNNDL
+564 FENSTIDLTPDNNL
-578 IKGCSFSSHK
+578 IGKSSFSSHI
-588 KNTDYIR
+588 KNTDYIQ
-595 GKTTYSAK
+595 GKTTYSAN

-627 VTNMELKNP
+627 VTKMELENP
-636 ITPHVDSDIITLE
+636 STSVESKIITLPGD
-649 KNEAVDSNFI
+649 NVVDSVFI
-659 KKETELNTSD
+659 KKETELNTAD
-669 GEKVVINIKNEG
+669 GEKVVIDIENKDR
-681 LLGYE
+681 LGYI
-686 LNYDIFLVSKISAET
+686 LNYDISLVSRISAET

-706 TVQKYYAPLLYYV
+706 AVQKYYAPLLYYV

-767 GTANISLNTG
+767 GTANVSLNTG

-834 GTSRIKYKNTVYK
+834 GTSRIKYENIVYK
-847 FQDSDD
+847 FQDSND
-853 RDKVGSKK
+853 RDKEGSKK

-883 IKDTDNFIPI
+883 IKDTDNYVPI
-893 NHFFKLGYSDR
+893 DHFFKLGCSNR
-904 TEEKAGIKRY
+904 TEEKAGIQRY

-926 FENKVEVFTVGN
+926 FENKVEVYTVGN
-938 YSYVDKTVQ
+938 FSYVNKKVH
-947 YERKLE
+947 YKRELE
-953 ATITYNDNS
+953 ATITYNNNS

-970 VEFFGEELPNCAR
+970 VEFFGEELPNCAK
-983 IDYQSNGGQIIIKSS
+983 IDYQSNGGQIIINSS

-1004 IYNKYVD
+1004 IDNKYV
-1011 EYQEYYDSASIPTYV
+1011 EKYTNYYNSESIPTYV

-1033 INAPINPV
+1033 INAPINPT
-1041 ANALYYVNDK
+1041 ANALYYVKDK
-1051 KCLEQIKGPSDIP
+1051 KYLEQIKGPSDIP
-1064 LPIVN
+1064 LSIVN
-1069 LELSPSQD
+1069 LELSSSQD

-1085 QKDKNDKLIEYEF
+1085 QKDKDDKPIEYKF

-1117 SKINFLL
+1117 SKMNFLL
-1124 TLYWGCN
+1124 TLYWGCH

-1148 GCSITKLPINYG
+1148 GCSITKLDQEINHG

>member
-157 LVYGNSIKN
+157 LVCGNSIKN

-218 IKEGTASSSVSSNVD
+218 IKEGTAKSSVSSNVD

-252 NLYIIGQLEVVDY
+252 NLYIIGQLEVIDY

-279 IPQTKPNTNVSE
+279 IPE
-291 EGADTNTSDTNTS
+291 
-304 DTINSEDENPQTKP
+304 TKP
-318 DTDVSDTNTV
+318 DTNVSDTNTV
-328 IVSNEGN
+328 IVSNEGD

-388 TDSVIAEII
+388 TDSVVAEII

-497 KPNSLYKVEIE
+497 KPNSLYKVEIK
-508 VKLDKVETEVKL
+508 VKLG
-520 DNEYETVVSHYLY
+520 NEYETVVSHYLY

-564 FENSTIDLTYNNDL
+564 FENSTIDLTPKNDL
-578 IKGCSFSSHK
+578 IEGCSFSSHI
-588 KNTDYIR
+588 KNTDYIQ

-627 VTNMELKNP
+627 VTNMKLKNP
-636 ITPHVDSDIITLE
+636 ITPRVDSQIITLE
-649 KNEAVDSNFI
+649 GNEVVDSKFI

-669 GEKVVINIKNEG
+669 GEKVVINIENKG
-681 LLGYE
+681 RLGYE

-706 TVQKYYAPLLYYV
+706 AVQKYYAPLLYYV

-754 RDNDGTGGLTFVA
+754 KDNQGGGGLTFVA
-767 GTANISLNTG
+767 GTANITLNTG

-834 GTSRIKYKNTVYK
+834 GTSKIKYKNTVYK

-853 RDKVGSKK
+853 RGKGEGKK

-868 NQNCG
+868 NQKCG
-873 EFTSA
+873 TFTSA

-883 IKDTDNFIPI
+883 IKDTDNYVPI
-893 NHFFKLGYSDR
+893 NHFFKLGYLDR
-904 TEEKAGIKRY
+904 TEEKARIKRY

-938 YSYVDKTVQ
+938 FSYVSKEVH
-947 YERKLE
+947 YKRELE

-962 LKYNNKLM
+962 LKYNDRLL
-970 VEFFGEELPNCAR
+970 VEYFPKGVLPKCAR
-983 IDYQSNGGQIIIKSS
+983 IDYQSNGGQIIINSS

-1004 IYNKYVD
+1004 IDNKYVN
-1011 EYQEYYDSASIPTYV
+1011 EYMTYYNSESIPTYV

-1033 INAPINPV
+1033 INAPINPI
-1041 ANALYYVNDK
+1041 ANALYYVRDGG
-1051 KCLEQIKGPSDIP
+1051 LEQIKGPSATP

-1085 QKDKNDKLIEYEF
+1085 QKDINDKPIEYGF

-1117 SKINFLL
+1117 SKINYLL
-1124 TLYWGCN
+1124 TLYWGSHEPN
-1131 KPHYKNPTQIC
+1131 YKNPTQIC

-1148 GCSITKLPINYG
+1148 GCSISNLPINYG

>member
-157 LVYGNSIKN
+157 LVCGNSIKN

-218 IKEGTASSSVSSNVD
+218 IKEGTARSSVSPNVD

-279 IPQTKPNTNVSE
+279 IPE
-291 EGADTNTSDTNTS
+291 
-304 DTINSEDENPQTKP
+304 TKP
-318 DTDVSDTNTV
+318 DTNTV
-328 IVSNEGN
+328 TVSSEGKR
-335 RKRYSIQ
+335 RKYSVE
-342 FNVQSVSER
+342 FSVQSVSER

-388 TDSVIAEII
+388 TDSVVAEII

-455 VVLKFTELPIGENSK
+455 VILKFTELPIEENSK

-497 KPNSLYKVEIE
+497 KPNSLYKVEIK
-508 VKLDKVETEVKL
+508 VKLG
-520 DNEYETVVSHYLY
+520 NEYETVVSHYLY

-564 FENSTIDLTYNNDL
+564 FENSTIDLTPKNDL
-578 IKGCSFSSHK
+578 IEGCSFSSHI
-588 KNTDYIR
+588 KNTDYIQ

-627 VTNMELKNP
+627 VTNMKLKNP
-636 ITPHVDSDIITLE
+636 ITPRVDSQIITLE
-649 KNEAVDSNFI
+649 GNEVVDSKFI

-669 GEKVVINIKNEG
+669 GEKVVINIENKG
-681 LLGYE
+681 RLGYE

-706 TVQKYYAPLLYYV
+706 AVQKYYAPLLYYV

-754 RDNDGTGGLTFVA
+754 KDNQGGGGLTFVA
-767 GTANISLNTG
+767 GTANITLNTG

-834 GTSRIKYKNTVYK
+834 GTSKIKYKNTVYK

-853 RDKVGSKK
+853 RGKGEGKK

-868 NQNCG
+868 NQKCG
-873 EFTSA
+873 TFTSA

-883 IKDTDNFIPI
+883 IKDTDNYVPI
-893 NHFFKLGYSDR
+893 NHFFKLGYLDR
-904 TEEKAGIKRY
+904 TEEKARIKRY

-938 YSYVDKTVQ
+938 FSYVSKEVH
-947 YERKLE
+947 YKRELE

-962 LKYNNKLM
+962 LKYNDRLL
-970 VEFFGEELPNCAR
+970 VEYFPKGVLPKCAR
-983 IDYQSNGGQIIIKSS
+983 IDYQSNGGQIIINSS

-1004 IYNKYVD
+1004 IDNKYVN
-1011 EYQEYYDSASIPTYV
+1011 EYMTYYNSESIPTYV

-1033 INAPINPV
+1033 INAPINPI
-1041 ANALYYVNDK
+1041 ANALYYVRDGG
-1051 KCLEQIKGPSDIP
+1051 LEQIKGPSATP

-1085 QKDKNDKLIEYEF
+1085 QKDINDKPIEYGF
-1098 SNLDMLIYD
+1098 YNLDMLIYD

-1117 SKINFLL
+1117 SKINYLL
-1124 TLYWGCN
+1124 TLYWGSHEPN
-1131 KPHYKNPTQIC
+1131 YKNPTQIC
-1142 DKSLDK
+1142 DKSLDTN
-1148 GCSITKLPINYG
+1148 CSISNLN

>member
-1 MNRQEAT
+1 MKRQAVT

-19 NPLTTPSNV
+19 NPLTTPNNV
-28 VTNCLNGTLIT
+28 VTNCLNGTLLT

-70 AELGGIVYIVSYN
+70 AELGGIIYIVSYN

-100 ITSDELFEDE
+100 ITKDEFSEGK
-110 NNPVTISDEDFIEKC
+110 NAVTISDEDFIERC
-125 ENEECNDTDRCI
+125 ENEECNDTDKCI

-144 QLGDWV
+144 QLGDLV

-157 LVYGNSIKN
+157 LVCGNSIKN
-166 NITCISHYKD
+166 NIACISRYKD

-206 QIQNDKDVFDSN
+206 QIQNDNGVFDFN
-218 IKEGTASSSVSSNVD
+218 IKEGTASSSVSSDVD

-246 SSKIAG
+246 TSKVAG
-252 NLYIIGQLEVVDY
+252 NLYIIGQLEVIDY
-265 IESVTWNVSNIEDY
+265 IESVTWNVLNIEDY
-279 IPQTKPNTNVSE
+279 K
-291 EGADTNTSDTNTS
+291 
-304 DTINSEDENPQTKP
+304 PQTKP
-318 DTDVSDTNTV
+318 DPNTV
-328 IVSNEGN
+328 TVSSEGER
-335 RKRYSIQ
+335 RKYSVE
-342 FNVQSVSER
+342 FSVQSVSER
-351 GNKLSGIKQYHS
+351 GNKLSGIKQYHG
-363 SETEPIEITNEGN
+363 SETESIKITDEGKD

-388 TDSVIAEII
+388 TDSVIATII

-406 YLKQNITLNFSDL
+406 YLKQKITLNFSDL

-455 VVLKFTELPIGENSK
+455 VVLKFTELPISVDSK
-470 SYNYNLPSRKSY
+470 SYNYNLPSRKSH

-497 KPNSLYKVEIE
+497 KPNSLYKVAIE
-508 VKLDKVETEVKL
+508 VKLDDK
-520 DNEYETVVSHYLY
+520 YETVASHYLY

-564 FENSTIDLTYNNDL
+564 LENSSIDLSYENTL
-578 IKGCSFSSHK
+578 EEGSVISSPIKGA
-588 KNTDYIR
+588 NYIQGR
-595 GKTTYSAK
+595 TTYSATD
-603 GSKKINILSS
+603 GKKINILSS

-619 NTFSIEGE
+619 NTFSIEGK
-627 VTNMELKNP
+627 VTNMELVDKP
-636 ITPHVDSDIITLE
+636 IKEVKSKISTLE
-649 KNEAVDSNFI
+649 GDEVVDSNFI
-659 KKETELNTSD
+659 KEESTLNTSD
-669 GEKVVINIKNEG
+669 KEKVEINIENNV
-681 LLGYE
+681 LLGYI
-686 LNYDIFLVSKISAET
+686 LKYDISLVSKISALNT
-701 TSRNV
+701 LRNV
-706 TVQKYYAPLLYYV
+706 SVQKYFAPLLYYV
-719 EDFQKYCLQATFTD
+719 GDFQKYCLQATFTD

-743 TLPALGMSAGG
+743 SLPALGMSAGG
-754 RDNDGTGGLTFVA
+754 KDNQGSGGLTFVA
-767 GTANISLNTG
+767 GTANITLNTG
-777 TSASGEEV
+777 TSASGEEA

-834 GTSRIKYKNTVYK
+834 GTPNIKYKSQVYK
-847 FQDSDD
+847 FQDSED
-853 RDKVGSKK
+853 RGKGDGKK

-868 NQNCG
+868 NQKCG
-873 EFTSA
+873 TFTSA
-878 LLFLK
+878 LLFLR

-893 NHFFKLGYSDR
+893 NHFFKLGYLDR
-904 TEEKAGIKRY
+904 TEEKNRIQRY

-926 FENKVEVFTVGN
+926 FENKVEVYTVGN
-938 YSYVDKTVQ
+938 FSYVNKKVQ
-947 YERKLE
+947 FSQKLK
-953 ATITYNDNS
+953 ATIKYDDQS
-962 LKYNNKLM
+962 LKYNDRPLVRYFPEGKL
-970 VEFFGEELPNCAR
+970 PKCAK
-983 IDYQSNGGQIIIKSS
+983 IDYQSNGGQITIQSS
-998 LDYTFN
+998 MDYTFN
-1004 IYNKYVD
+1004 IDNKWVD
-1011 EYQEYYDSASIPTYV
+1011 TYLEHHNSESISTCV
-1026 AENGTDS
+1026 AENGTGP

-1041 ANALYYVNDK
+1041 ANALYYVKDK
-1051 KCLEQIKGPSDIP
+1051 KLEQITSSSSVA
-1064 LPIVN
+1064 LNIVN

-1077 YSTISVVV
+1077 HSTISVVV
-1085 QKDKNDKLIEYEF
+1085 QKDKNNKPIEYGF

-1117 SKINFLL
+1117 SKINYLL
-1124 TLYWGCN
+1124 TLYWGSHEPN
-1131 KPHYKNPTQIC
+1131 YRSPTQIC
-1142 DKSLDK
+1142 DKYLDTN
-1148 GCSITKLPINYG
+1148 CSISNLEIK

>member
-19 NPLTTPSNV
+19 NPLTTPDNV

-100 ITSDELFEDE
+100 ITSDELFGEE
-110 NNPVTISDEDFIEKC
+110 NPVTISDEDFIEKC
-125 ENEECNDTDRCI
+125 ENEECNDADKCI

-157 LVYGNSIKN
+157 LVCGNSIKN
-166 NITCISHYKD
+166 NITRISHYKD

-206 QIQNDKDVFDSN
+206 QIQNDEGVFDSN

-239 GSDYNIF
+239 GYDYNIF

-265 IESVTWNVSNIEDY
+265 IESVTWNVLNIEDY
-279 IPQTKPNTNVSE
+279 KPE
-291 EGADTNTSDTNTS
+291 
-304 DTINSEDENPQTKP
+304 TKP
-318 DTDVSDTNTV
+318 DPNESDTNTV
-328 IVSNEGN
+328 IVSTKGD

-342 FNVQSVSER
+342 FNVQSISER
-351 GNKLSGIKQYHS
+351 GNKLDGIKQYHS
-363 SETEPIEITNEGN
+363 SAIKPIKITDKGKD

-388 TDSVIAEII
+388 TGSVVAEII

-406 YLKQNITLNFSDL
+406 YLKQKITLNFSDL

-455 VVLKFTELPIGENSK
+455 VVLKFTELPIDENSK

-482 SGLYTVSIPFEEGIV
+482 SGLYAVSIPFEEGIV

-508 VKLDKVETEVKL
+508 VKLG
-520 DNEYETVVSHYLY
+520 NEYKTVTSHYLY

-564 FENSTIDLTYNNDL
+564 FENSTIDLTSQNDL
-578 IKGCSFSSHK
+578 IGKSSFSSHI
-588 KNTDYIR
+588 KNTDYIQ

-627 VTNMELKNP
+627 VTNMKLENP
-636 ITPHVDSDIITLE
+636 STPVESKIITLE
-649 KNEAVDSNFI
+649 GDNVVDSNFI
-659 KKETELNTSD
+659 KNETELNPSD
-669 GEKVVINIKNEG
+669 KEKVVIDIENKDH
-681 LLGYE
+681 LGYI
-686 LNYDIFLVSKISAET
+686 LNYDIFLVSRISAAT

-754 RDNDGTGGLTFVA
+754 NDNQGTGGLTFVA
-767 GTANISLNTG
+767 GTANVSINTNVG
-777 TSASGEEV
+777 PTSGEEV

-847 FQDSDD
+847 FQDSND
-853 RDKVGSKK
+853 RNKEKSKK

-873 EFTSA
+873 KFTSA
-878 LLFLK
+878 LLFLR

-926 FENKVEVFTVGN
+926 FENKVEVYTVGN
-938 YSYVDKTVQ
+938 FSYVNKKVQ
-947 YERKLE
+947 YKRKLE
-953 ATITYNDNS
+953 ATITYNENS

-970 VEFFGEELPNCAR
+970 VEFFGKELPNCAR

-998 LDYTFN
+998 LDYTFY
-1004 IYNKYVD
+1004 IDNKYV
-1011 EYQEYYDSASIPTYV
+1011 EKYQEYYYSENIPTYV

-1041 ANALYYVNDK
+1041 ANALYYVKDK
-1051 KCLEQIKGPSDIP
+1051 KYLEQIKGPSDIP
-1064 LPIVN
+1064 LSIVN

-1077 YSTISVVV
+1077 YSTIAVVV
-1085 QKDKNDKLIEYEF
+1085 QKDKNDKSIEYKF

-1107 IRNDYACANN
+1107 IRDDYACANN
-1117 SKINFLL
+1117 SKINYLL
-1124 TLYWGCN
+1124 TLYWGSHEPN
-1131 KPHYKNPTQIC
+1131 YKSPTQIC

-1148 GCSITKLPINYG
+1148 NCSISNLPINYG

>member
-19 NPLTTPSNV
+19 NPLTTPDNV

-100 ITSDELFEDE
+100 ITSDELFQEE
-110 NNPVTISDEDFIEKC
+110 ENPVTISDEDFIEKC

-157 LVYGNSIKN
+157 LVCGNSIKN

-206 QIQNDKDVFDSN
+206 QIQNDKDIFDSN
-218 IKEGTASSSVSSNVD
+218 IEEGTASSSVSSNVD

-265 IESVTWNVSNIEDY
+265 IESVTWNVLNIKDY
-279 IPQTKPNTNVSE
+279 KPE
-291 EGADTNTSDTNTS
+291 
-304 DTINSEDENPQTKP
+304 TKP
-318 DTDVSDTNTV
+318 DTNESDTNTV
-328 IVSNEGN
+328 IVSKEGD

-342 FNVQSVSER
+342 FNVQSISER

-363 SETEPIEITNEGN
+363 SETEPIEITDEGN
-376 LITYTINYIAKE
+376 LITYTINYIATDK
-388 TDSVIAEII
+388 DSVIAEII

-406 YLKQNITLNFSDL
+406 YLKQKITLNFSDL

-508 VKLDKVETEVKL
+508 VKLDDT
-520 DNEYETVVSHYLY
+520 YETMASHYLY
-533 TNGVYNEYFNLSDK
+533 TNGVYNEYFNLSDER
-547 KYENFD
+547 YENFD

-564 FENSTIDLTYNNDL
+564 FENSTIDLSYGNTL
-578 IKGCSFSSHK
+578 EQGSVISSPIKG
-588 KNTDYIR
+588 TDYIR
-595 GKTTYSAK
+595 GRTTYSAT
-603 GSKKINILSS
+603 GSKKINVLSS
-613 LEKSFD
+613 LEESFND
-619 NTFSIEGE
+619 TFSVEGT
-627 VTNMELKNP
+627 VTNMKLLDKPNIPVESK
-636 ITPHVDSDIITLE
+636 IITLE
-649 KNEAVDSNFI
+649 GDNAVDSNFI
-659 KKETELNTSD
+659 KNETELNPSD
-669 GEKVVINIKNEG
+669 KEKVVINIKDKG
-681 LLGYE
+681 LQGYE
-686 LNYDIFLVSKISAET
+686 LNYDIFLVSKISAKT

-706 TVQKYYAPLLYYV
+706 AVQKYYAPLLYYV

-847 FQDSDD
+847 FQDSND
-853 RDKVGSKK
+853 RDKEGSKK

-883 IKDTDNFIPI
+883 IKDTDNYVPI
-893 NHFFKLGYSDR
+893 DHFFKLGYSDR

-926 FENKVEVFTVGN
+926 FENKVEVYTVGN
-938 YSYVDKTVQ
+938 FSYVNKKVQ
-947 YERKLE
+947 FSQKLE
-953 ATITYNDNS
+953 ATIKYDDQS
-962 LKYNNKLM
+962 LKYNDMALVKYFP
-970 VEFFGEELPNCAR
+970 EGELPKCAK
-983 IDYQSNGGQIIIKSS
+983 IDYQSNGGQITIQSS
-998 LDYTFN
+998 MDYTFN
-1004 IYNKYVD
+1004 IDNKWENIYL
-1011 EYQEYYDSASIPTYV
+1011 EHHDSESISTCV
-1026 AENGTDS
+1026 AENGTGS
-1033 INAPINPV
+1033 INAPINPT
-1041 ANALYYVNDK
+1041 ANALYYVKDGS
-1051 KCLEQIKGPSDIP
+1051 LEQIASSSSIA
-1064 LPIVN
+1064 LNIVN

-1085 QKDKNDKLIEYEF
+1085 QKDKNDKPIECGF

-1117 SKINFLL
+1117 SKINYLL
-1124 TLYWGCN
+1124 TLYWGSY
-1131 KPHYKNPTQIC
+1131 KPHYKSPTYIC
-1142 DKSLDK
+1142 NKSLDTN
-1148 GCSITKLPINYG
+1148 CSITKLDREINYG

>member
-19 NPLTTPSNV
+19 NPLTTPDNV

-100 ITSDELFEDE
+100 ITSDELFGEE
-110 NNPVTISDEDFIEKC
+110 NPVTISDEDFIEKC
-125 ENEECNDTDRCI
+125 ENEECNDADKCI

-157 LVYGNSIKN
+157 LVCGNSIKN
-166 NITCISHYKD
+166 NITRISHYKD

-206 QIQNDKDVFDSN
+206 QIQNDEGVFDSN

-239 GSDYNIF
+239 GYDYNIF

-265 IESVTWNVSNIEDY
+265 IESVTWNVLNIEDY
-279 IPQTKPNTNVSE
+279 KPE
-291 EGADTNTSDTNTS
+291 
-304 DTINSEDENPQTKP
+304 TKP
-318 DTDVSDTNTV
+318 DPNESDTNTV
-328 IVSNEGN
+328 IVSTKGD

-342 FNVQSVSER
+342 FNVQSISER
-351 GNKLSGIKQYHS
+351 GNKLDGIKQYHS
-363 SETEPIEITNEGN
+363 SAIKPIKITDKGKD

-388 TDSVIAEII
+388 TDSVVAEII

-406 YLKQNITLNFSDL
+406 YLKQKITLNFSDL

-455 VVLKFTELPIGENSK
+455 VVLKFTELPIDENSK

-482 SGLYTVSIPFEEGIV
+482 SGLYAVSIPFEEGIV

-508 VKLDKVETEVKL
+508 VKLG
-520 DNEYETVVSHYLY
+520 NEYKTVTSHYLY

-564 FENSTIDLTYNNDL
+564 FENSTIDLTSQNDL
-578 IKGCSFSSHK
+578 IGKSSFSSHI
-588 KNTDYIR
+588 KNTDYIQ

-627 VTNMELKNP
+627 VTNMKLENP
-636 ITPHVDSDIITLE
+636 STPVESKIITLE
-649 KNEAVDSNFI
+649 GDNVVDSNFI
-659 KKETELNTSD
+659 ENKTELNPSD
-669 GEKVVINIKNEG
+669 KEKVVIDIENKDH
-681 LLGYE
+681 LGYI
-686 LNYDIFLVSKISAET
+686 LNYDIFLVSRISAAT

-754 RDNDGTGGLTFVA
+754 NDNQGTGGLTFVA
-767 GTANISLNTG
+767 GTANVSINTNVG
-777 TSASGEEV
+777 PTSGEEV

-853 RDKVGSKK
+853 RDKGDSKK

-873 EFTSA
+873 EFTNA
-878 LLFLK
+878 LLFLR

-938 YSYVDKTVQ
+938 FSYVNKKVQ
-947 YERKLE
+947 FSQKLE
-953 ATITYNDNS
+953 ATIKYDDQS
-962 LKYNNKLM
+962 LKYNDMAL
-970 VEFFGEELPNCAR
+970 VEYFPKGELPNCAR
-983 IDYQSNGGQIIIKSS
+983 IDYQSNGGQITIQSS
-998 LDYTFN
+998 MDYTFN
-1004 IYNKYVD
+1004 IDNKWENIYL
-1011 EYQEYYDSASIPTYV
+1011 EHHNSESISTCV
-1026 AENGTDS
+1026 AENGTGS
-1033 INAPINPV
+1033 INAPINPT
-1041 ANALYYVNDK
+1041 ANALYYVKDK
-1051 KCLEQIKGPSDIP
+1051 KYLEQIKGPSDIP
-1064 LPIVN
+1064 LSIVN
-1069 LELSPSQD
+1069 LELSSSQD

-1085 QKDKNDKLIEYEF
+1085 QKDKNDKPIESKF

-1124 TLYWGCN
+1124 TLYWGCH

-1148 GCSITKLPINYG
+1148 GCSITKLNQEINYG

>member
-157 LVYGNSIKN
+157 LVCGNSIKN

-218 IKEGTASSSVSSNVD
+218 IKEGTAKSSVSSNVD

-252 NLYIIGQLEVVDY
+252 NLYIIGQLEVIDY

-279 IPQTKPNTNVSE
+279 IPE
-291 EGADTNTSDTNTS
+291 
-304 DTINSEDENPQTKP
+304 TKP
-318 DTDVSDTNTV
+318 DTNVSDTNTV
-328 IVSNEGN
+328 IVSNEGD

-388 TDSVIAEII
+388 TDSVVAEII

-455 VVLKFTELPIGENSK
+455 VILKFTELPIEENSK

-508 VKLDKVETEVKL
+508 VKLNDA
-520 DNEYETVVSHYLY
+520 YETVVSHYLY
-533 TNGVYNEYFNLSDK
+533 TNGVYNEYFNLSDER
-547 KYENFD
+547 YENFD

-564 FENSTIDLTYNNDL
+564 FENSTIDLTPNNSL
-578 IKGCSFSSHK
+578 IEGCFFSSHI
-588 KNTDYIR
+588 KNTDYIQ

-627 VTNMELKNP
+627 VTKMELENP
-636 ITPHVDSDIITLE
+636 STSVESKIITLE
-649 KNEAVDSNFI
+649 GDEAVDSKFI
-659 KKETELNTSD
+659 KKETELNPSD
-669 GEKVVINIKNEG
+669 GEKVVINIENKDR
-681 LLGYE
+681 LGYE
-686 LNYDIFLVSKISAET
+686 LNYDIFLVSKISAEI

-706 TVQKYYAPLLYYV
+706 AVQKYYAPLLYYV
-719 EDFQKYCLQATFTD
+719 DDFQKYCLQATFID
-733 KKIDEITLES
+733 EKIDEITLES

-754 RDNDGTGGLTFVA
+754 GDNDGGGGLTFVA
-767 GTANISLNTG
+767 GTANITLNTG
-777 TSASGEEV
+777 TSASGEEA

-853 RDKVGSKK
+853 RDHGDSKK
-861 VEWFETE
+861 VEWFETK

-873 EFTSA
+873 EFTNA
-878 LLFLK
+878 LLFLR

-904 TEEKAGIKRY
+904 TEEKARIQRY

-938 YSYVDKTVQ
+938 FSHVNKKVQ
-947 YERKLE
+947 YKRKLE

-970 VEFFGEELPNCAR
+970 VEFFGKELPNCAR
-983 IDYQSNGGQIIIKSS
+983 TDYQSNGGQIIIKSS
-998 LDYTFN
+998 LDYTFY
-1004 IYNKYVD
+1004 IDNKYVN
-1011 EYQEYYDSASIPTYV
+1011 EYLEYYNSENIPTYV

-1041 ANALYYVNDK
+1041 ANALYYVKDGS
-1051 KCLEQIKGPSDIP
+1051 LEQIVSSSSIV
-1064 LPIVN
+1064 LNIVN

-1077 YSTISVVV
+1077 HSTISVVV
-1085 QKDKNDKLIEYEF
+1085 QKDKNDKSIEYGF

-1117 SKINFLL
+1117 SKINYLL
-1124 TLYWGCN
+1124 TLYWGSY
-1131 KPHYKNPTQIC
+1131 KPHYKSPTYIC
-1142 DKSLDK
+1142 NKSLDTN
-1148 GCSITKLPINYG
+1148 CSISNLPINYG